1 MKKKFIPLLLAVA
14 LCLGLLTIG
23 AAAEGPYTADDYDH
37 VYVNGQLYKDFSQD
51 LTVTIGEGTVTLDVD
66 TATLTVEN
74 VTLEENIEVLFG
86 DSIYVVSTDKTLTV
100 VLKGSNSITTQY
112 CGIYTDA
119 NMVVN
124 ADAGA
129 SLEVNSTGDGS
140 NYFNGIYCKGDLT
153 IDGGAYEVSSDY
165 PAFASDADLTI
176 QGGAKVVNATVS
188 NDAAVIYA
196 GNSVTITGEG
206 TSVHFENESNGVFGE
221 KSVTI
226 SNGAALSGTS
236 NVNAVYSSGVVTI
249 DNASFDAYGKSTA
262 IWGNSGVVISGSK
275 INAPSED
282 NAIYSEGNVS
292 IASSTFST
300 TTDSTSIFSKGD
312 INITDSVLNINSGAN
327 PINAWGTLSISG
339 SGTVVT
345 ANGAYPVAG
354 GEIEISGGSVAV
366 NTTNGTAISGS
377 NGVTI
382 SGGSSVSA
390 STTANMSAI
399 YVESGNIEFEG
410 ADTKVSASSAQDSA
424 IFTRNGSI
432 TLNAGEIAA
441 KSAKGFAPFVARDSD
456 GDGTGTSASSIII
469 GENFVDGGNIV
480 ATTVWKEASDGTY
493 YADTM
498 LVPAD
503 TQLTEDGLLPENYVP
518 EESEI
523 VVETAA
529 DYSAVD
535 AAVAKAQ
542 SLYRGD
548 YVNFDAVERALAAVE
563 YGLGASHQAEVDAM
577 AKAITDAI
585 AELQKIPVLNAE
597 TYAVNITA
605 SEHGKV
611 SANLSNASAGSVI
624 TLTATPDEGY
634 ELLSISVRTADGKP
648 VALDGMKF
656 TMPESS
662 VTVTAVFG
670 QGGLPF
676 VDVSANA
683 WYYETVKA
691 AYDAGLM
698 NGVTDTEFAPN
709 APLTRA
715 MIWTI
720 LARASGV
727 ETEGGATW
735 YAKAQEWAVTKGV
748 SDGEDPMGNVTREQL
763 VTMLW
768 RLNGSEVM
776 TGYIGN
782 YIDTGDISEWA
793 NQAMLWAVQNGII
806 EGDENMALAP
816 KADTT
821 RAQAATFFV
830 RYLTVA

>member
-1 MKKKFIPLLLAVA
+1 MKRRFIPLLLAAA

-23 AAAEGPYTADDYDH
+23 AAAEGPYTADDYRF
-37 VYVNGQLYKDFSQD
+37 VNVNGMSILNDPD
-51 LTVTIGEGTVTLDVD
+51 HTVACGDGTATFEAE
-66 TATLTVEN
+66 TATLTLEN
-74 VTLEENIEVLFG
+74 ATLDSFTEVGFSDVTSE
-86 DSIYVVSTDKTLTV
+86 KTLTV
-100 VLKGSNSITTQY
+100 VLKGENSITTQY
-112 CGIYTDA
+112 NGIYTNG
-119 NMVVN
+119 NMVVK

-129 SLEVNSTGDGS
+129 SLKVEATGEVNGFYAV
-140 NYFNGIYCKGDLT
+140 NDLT
-153 IDGGAYEVSSDY
+153 IDGGTYDVSSGY
-165 PAFASDADLTI
+165 PAFYSGNDLTI
-176 QGGAKVVNATVS
+176 QGGAKVVSATVS

-196 GNSVTITGEG
+196 GNAITITGEG

-221 KSVTI
+221 ESVTI

-236 NVNAVYSSGVVTI
+236 NVNAVYSSGIVTI
-249 DNASFDAYGKSTA
+249 DNASFDTYGKSTA

-275 INAPSED
+275 INAPSDD
-282 NAIYSEGNVS
+282 NAIYSTGNVS
-292 IASSTFST
+292 IANSTFST
-300 TTDSTSIFSKGD
+300 TTDSTSVFSKGN

-327 PINAWGTLSISG
+327 PINALGTLSISG

-366 NTTNGTAISGS
+366 NTTGGTAISGD

-382 SGGSSVSA
+382 SGGSVNA
-390 STTANMSAI
+390 STTAKMSAI
-399 YVESGNIEFEG
+399 YSANGDIEFEG

-424 IFTRNGSI
+424 IFTRDGSI
-432 TLNAGEIAA
+432 TLDAGVIEA
-441 KSAKGFAPFVARDSD
+441 KSAKGFAPVVARDSD
-456 GDGTGTSASSIII
+456 EDGTSASASSIII
-469 GENFVDGGNIV
+469 GENFATGGNIV
-480 ATTVWKEASDGTY
+480 ATTVWKVDDNGNY

-503 TQLTEDGLLPENYVP
+503 TQLNEDERLPEEYVP

-523 VVETAA
+523 VVEKLA

-542 SLYRGD
+542 SLFKGD
-548 YVNFDAVERALAAVE
+548 YVNFDIVERALAAVE

-597 TYAVNITA
+597 TYAVNIAA

-634 ELLSISVRTADGKP
+634 ELLSISVRDADGKP

-676 VDVSANA
+676 VDVSVNA
-683 WYYETVKA
+683 WYYESVKA
-691 AYDAGLM
+691 AYEAGLM

-709 APLTRA
+709 ATLTRA

-727 ETEGGATW
+727 DTEGGATW

-793 NQAMLWAVQNGII
+793 NNAMLWAVQNGII

>member
-23 AAAEGPYTADDYDH
+23 AAAEGPYTAADYS
-37 VYVNGQLYKDFSQD
+37 YVNVNGTSYSDFSQN
-51 LTVTIGEGTVTLDVD
+51 LTIEIGEGTVTLDVD
-66 TATLTVEN
+66 TATLTLEN
-74 VTLEENIEVLFG
+74 ATLGSDGITASFASPDAE
-86 DSIYVVSTDKTLTV
+86 KTLTV
-100 VLKGSNSITTQY
+100 VLKGENSITTQY
-112 CGIYTDA
+112 NGIYTNG
-119 NMVVN
+119 NMVVK
-124 ADAGA
+124 ADDDA
-129 SLEVNSTGDGS
+129 SLDVISTGDG
-140 NYFNGIYCKGDLT
+140 NYYFNGFYAENDLT
-153 IDGGAYEVSSDY
+153 IDGGTYDVSSGY

-176 QGGAKVVNATVS
+176 QGGAKVVATATNGS
-188 NDAAVIYA
+188 AIYA
-196 GNSVTITGEG
+196 ANTVIITGEG
-206 TSVHFENESNGVFGE
+206 TSVNTDAYYCAVMGDGG
-221 KSVTI
+221 VTI
-226 SNGAALSGTS
+226 SGGAVLVGHSENDHPVYTRGALLLDGADVTLTS
-236 NVNAVYSSGVVTI
+236 DYGSATALFADSEEPFNINTSKVTVT
-249 DNASFDAYGKSTA
+249 TA
-262 IWGNSGVVISGSK
+262 
-275 INAPSED
+275 
-282 NAIYSEGNVS
+282 
-292 IASSTFST
+292 
-300 TTDSTSIFSKGD
+300 STSIFSQGN

-345 ANGAYPVAG
+345 ADGANPVTG
-354 GEIEISGGSVAV
+354 DVIEISGGSVAV
-366 NTTNGTAISGS
+366 NTTGGTAIFGD

-390 STTANMSAI
+390 STTAAMAAI
-399 YVESGNIEFEG
+399 YSENGNIEFEG

-424 IFTRNGSI
+424 VFTRNGSI

-503 TQLTEDGLLPENYVP
+503 TQLTEDGLLPEDYVP

-523 VVETAA
+523 VVEKLA

-542 SLYRGD
+542 SLFKGD
-548 YVNFDAVERALAAVE
+548 YVNFDIVERALAAVE

-597 TYAVNITA
+597 TYAVNIAA

-634 ELLSISVRTADGKP
+634 ELLSISVRDADGKP

-676 VDVSANA
+676 VDVSVNA

-691 AYDAGLM
+691 AYEAGLM

-735 YAKAQEWAVTKGV
+735 YAKAQEWVVANGV

>member
-1 MKKKFIPLLLAVA
+1 MKRRFIPLLLAAA

-23 AAAEGPYTADDYDH
+23 AAAEGPYTADDYSY
-37 VYVNGQLYKDFSQD
+37 VYVNDTDLVTKQD
-51 LTVTIGEGTVTLDVD
+51 HTVACGEGTATLNVD
-66 TATLTVEN
+66 TATLTLEDA
-74 VTLEENIEVLFG
+74 TLEIGNINAYFE
-86 DSIYVVSTDKTLTV
+86 SQAEEKTLTV
-100 VLKGSNSITTQY
+100 VLKGENSITTQY
-112 CGIYTDA
+112 SGIYTNG

-124 ADAGA
+124 AEPGA
-129 SLEVNSTGDGS
+129 SIKVNSTS
-140 NYFNGIYCKGDLT
+140 NNYNGFYAENDLT
-153 IDGGAYEVSSDY
+153 IDGGTYEVSSGY
-165 PAFASDADLTI
+165 PAFCSDADLTI
-176 QGGAKVVNATVS
+176 QGGAKVVNATATNGS
-188 NDAAVIYA
+188 AIYA
-196 GNSVTITGEG
+196 ANTVIITGEG
-206 TSVHFENESNGVFGE
+206 TSVNTDAYYCAVRGDGG
-221 KSVTI
+221 VTI
-226 SNGAALSGTS
+226 SGGAVLVGHSENDHPVYTRGALLLDGADVTLTS
-236 NVNAVYSSGVVTI
+236 DYGSATALFADSKEPFNINNSKVTVT
-249 DNASFDAYGKSTA
+249 TA
-262 IWGNSGVVISGSK
+262 
-275 INAPSED
+275 
-282 NAIYSEGNVS
+282 
-292 IASSTFST
+292 
-300 TTDSTSIFSKGD
+300 STSIFSQGN

-327 PINAWGTLSISG
+327 PINALGALSISG

-345 ANGAYPVAG
+345 AKGAYPVAG
-354 GEIEISGGSVAV
+354 GVIEISGGSVTV
-366 NTTNGTAISGS
+366 NTTGGTAISGD

-390 STTANMSAI
+390 STTAAMAAI
-399 YVESGNIEFEG
+399 YSENGNIEFEG

-424 IFTRNGSI
+424 IFTRDGSI
-432 TLNAGEIAA
+432 TLDAGVIEA
-441 KSAKGFAPFVARDSD
+441 KSAEGFAPVVARDSD
-456 GDGTGTSASSIII
+456 EEEGTGESTSSIII
-469 GENFVDGGNIV
+469 GENFATGGNIV
-480 ATTVWKEASDGTY
+480 ATTVWKVDDNGNY

-503 TQLTEDGLLPENYVP
+503 TQLNEDGLLPEDYVP

-523 VVETAA
+523 VVEKLA

-542 SLYRGD
+542 SLFKGD
-548 YVNFDAVERALAAVE
+548 YVNFDIVERALAAVE

-585 AELQKIPVLNAE
+585 AELQRIPDLSAD

-662 VTVTAVFG
+662 VMVTAVFG
-670 QGGLPF
+670 QGALPF
-676 VDVSANA
+676 VDVSVNA

-691 AYDAGLM
+691 AYEAGLM

-709 APLTRA
+709 ATLTRA

-720 LARASGV
+720 IARASGV
-727 ETEGGATW
+727 DTEGGATW

-793 NQAMLWAVQNGII
+793 NNAMLWAVQNGII

>member
-1 MKKKFIPLLLAVA
+1 MKRRFIPLLLAAA

-23 AAAEGPYTADDYDH
+23 AAAEGPYTADDYRF
-37 VYVNGQLYKDFSQD
+37 VNVNGTNILNDPDY
-51 LTVTIGEGTVTLDVD
+51 TVTCGEGKATFDVE
-66 TATLTVEN
+66 TATLTIEN
-74 VTLEENIEVLFG
+74 ATLEGSIEIRFE
-86 DSIYVVSTDKTLTV
+86 DAAETSTATV
-100 VLKGSNSITTQY
+100 ILKGQNSMTTRSS
-112 CGIYTDA
+112 GIYTNG
-119 NMVVN
+119 NMVVK

-129 SLEVNSTGDGS
+129 SLKIEATGEVN
-140 NYFNGIYCKGDLT
+140 GINAWCNLT
-153 IDGGAYEVSSDY
+153 IDGGTYDVSSGY
-165 PAFASDADLTI
+165 PAFYSGNDLTI
-176 QGGAKVVNATVS
+176 QGGANVVKATAT
-188 NDAAVIYA
+188 NDSAIYA
-196 GNSVTITGEG
+196 ANKITITGEG
-206 TSVHFENESNGVFGE
+206 TSVNADAYYCAVFG
-221 KSVTI
+221 KTGGVTI
-226 SNGAALSGTS
+226 SGGAVLVGHSENDHPVYTRGALLLDG
-236 NVNAVYSSGVVTI
+236 AVVTLTS
-249 DNASFDAYGKSTA
+249 DYGSATA
-262 IWGNSGVVISGSK
+262 LFADSEEPFNINNSKVTV
-275 INAPSED
+275 
-282 NAIYSEGNVS
+282 
-292 IASSTFST
+292 T
-300 TTDSTSIFSKGD
+300 TASTSIFSQGN

-345 ANGAYPVAG
+345 ADGANPVAG

-390 STTANMSAI
+390 STTAAMAAI
-399 YVESGNIEFEG
+399 YSENGNIEFEG

-424 IFTRNGSI
+424 VFTRNGSI

-503 TQLTEDGLLPENYVP
+503 THLTEDGLLPEDYVP

-523 VVETAA
+523 VVEKLA

-585 AELQKIPVLNAE
+585 AGLQKIPVLNAE
-597 TYAVNITA
+597 TYAVNIAA

-676 VDVSANA
+676 VDVSVNA
-683 WYYETVKA
+683 WYYESVKA
-691 AYDAGLM
+691 AYEAGLM

-709 APLTRA
+709 ATLTRA

-782 YIDTGDISEWA
+782 YIDTGDISVWA

>member
-1 MKKKFIPLLLAVA
+1 MKRRFIPLLLAAA

-23 AAAEGPYTADDYDH
+23 AAAEGPYTADDYRF
-37 VYVNGQLYKDFSQD
+37 VNVNGTNILNDPDY
-51 LTVTIGEGTVTLDVD
+51 TVTCGEGKATFDVE
-66 TATLTVEN
+66 TATLTIEN
-74 VTLEENIEVLFG
+74 ATLEGSIEIRFE
-86 DSIYVVSTDKTLTV
+86 DAAETSTATV
-100 VLKGSNSITTQY
+100 ILKGQNSMTTRSS
-112 CGIYTDA
+112 GIYTNG
-119 NMVVN
+119 NMVVK

-129 SLEVNSTGDGS
+129 SLKIEATGEVN
-140 NYFNGIYCKGDLT
+140 GINAWCNLT
-153 IDGGAYEVSSDY
+153 IDGGTYDVSSGY
-165 PAFASDADLTI
+165 PAFYSGNDLTI
-176 QGGAKVVNATVS
+176 QGGANVVKATAT
-188 NDAAVIYA
+188 NDSAIYA
-196 GNSVTITGEG
+196 ANKITITGEG
-206 TSVHFENESNGVFGE
+206 TSVNADAYYCAVFG
-221 KSVTI
+221 KTGGVTI
-226 SNGAALSGTS
+226 SNGAALVGHSENDHPVYTNGTLLLNGADVTLTS
-236 NVNAVYSSGVVTI
+236 DYAKATALFANSEAPFNIINSKVNV
-249 DNASFDAYGKSTA
+249 
-262 IWGNSGVVISGSK
+262 
-275 INAPSED
+275 
-282 NAIYSEGNVS
+282 
-292 IASSTFST
+292 

-312 INITDSVLNINSGAN
+312 ISITNSVLDINSGAN
-327 PINAWGTLSISG
+327 PINALGKLSISG
-339 SGTVVT
+339 DSTVVT
-345 ANGAYPVAG
+345 ASGAYPVAG
-354 GEIEISGGSVAV
+354 GVIEISGGSVTV
-366 NTTNGTAISGS
+366 NTTGGTAISGS

-390 STTANMSAI
+390 STTAAMSAI
-399 YVESGNIEFEG
+399 YSANGDIEFEG
-410 ADTKVSASSAQDSA
+410 ADTKVSASSALDSA

-432 TLNAGEIAA
+432 TLNAGEIEA
-441 KSAKGFAPFVARDSD
+441 KSAEGFAPVVARDSD
-456 GDGTGTSASSIII
+456 EDEDTGESTSSIKI
-469 GENFVDGGNIV
+469 GENFATGGNIV
-480 ATTVWKEASDGTY
+480 ATTVWKMDDNGNY

-503 TQLTEDGLLPENYVP
+503 TQLTEDGLLPEDYVP

-523 VVETAA
+523 VVEKLA

-542 SLYRGD
+542 SLFKGD
-548 YVNFDAVERALAAVE
+548 YVNFDIVERALAAVE

-662 VTVTAVFG
+662 VMVTAVFG
-670 QGGLPF
+670 QGALPF
-676 VDVSANA
+676 VDVSVNA

-691 AYDAGLM
+691 AYEAGLM

-709 APLTRA
+709 ATLTRA

-720 LARASGV
+720 IARASGV
-727 ETEGGATW
+727 DTEGGATW
-735 YAKAQEWAVTKGV
+735 YAKAQEWVVANGV

>member
-1 MKKKFIPLLLAVA
+1 MKRRFIPLLLAAA

-23 AAAEGPYTADDYDH
+23 AAAEGPYTADDYRF
-37 VYVNGQLYKDFSQD
+37 VNVNGTNILNDPDY
-51 LTVTIGEGTVTLDVD
+51 TVTCGEGKATFDVE
-66 TATLTVEN
+66 TATLTIEN
-74 VTLEENIEVLFG
+74 ATLEGSIEIRFE
-86 DSIYVVSTDKTLTV
+86 DAAETSTATV
-100 VLKGSNSITTQY
+100 ILKGQNSMTTRSS
-112 CGIYTDA
+112 GIYTNG
-119 NMVVN
+119 NMVVK

-129 SLEVNSTGDGS
+129 SLKIEATGEVN
-140 NYFNGIYCKGDLT
+140 GINAWCNLT
-153 IDGGAYEVSSDY
+153 IDGGTYDVSSGY
-165 PAFASDADLTI
+165 PAFYSGNDLTI
-176 QGGAKVVNATVS
+176 QGGANVVKATAT
-188 NDAAVIYA
+188 NDSAIYA
-196 GNSVTITGEG
+196 ANKITITGEG
-206 TSVHFENESNGVFGE
+206 TSVNADAYYCAVFG
-221 KSVTI
+221 KTGGVTI
-226 SNGAALSGTS
+226 SGGAVLVGHSENDHPVYTRGALLLDGADVTLTS
-236 NVNAVYSSGVVTI
+236 DYGSATALFADSEEPFNINNSKVTVT
-249 DNASFDAYGKSTA
+249 TA
-262 IWGNSGVVISGSK
+262 
-275 INAPSED
+275 
-282 NAIYSEGNVS
+282 
-292 IASSTFST
+292 
-300 TTDSTSIFSKGD
+300 STSIFSQGN

-327 PINAWGTLSISG
+327 PINARGTLSISG

-345 ANGAYPVAG
+345 AKGAYPVAG
-354 GEIEISGGSVAV
+354 GEIEISGGSVTV
-366 NTTNGTAISGS
+366 NTTNGTAISGD

-382 SGGSSVSA
+382 SGGSVNA
-390 STTANMSAI
+390 STTAKMSAI
-399 YVESGNIEFEG
+399 YSANGDIEFEG
-410 ADTKVSASSAQDSA
+410 ADTKVSASSEQDSA

-432 TLNAGEIAA
+432 TLDAGVIEA
-441 KSAKGFAPFVARDSD
+441 KSAEGFAPVVARDSD
-456 GDGTGTSASSIII
+456 EEEGTGESTSSIII
-469 GENFVDGGNIV
+469 GENFATGGNIV
-480 ATTVWKEASDGTY
+480 ATTVWKVDDNGNY

-503 TQLTEDGLLPENYVP
+503 TQLNEDGLLPEDYVP

-523 VVETAA
+523 VVEKLA

-542 SLYRGD
+542 SLFKGD
-548 YVNFDAVERALAAVE
+548 YVNFDIVERALAAVE

-585 AELQKIPVLNAE
+585 AELQRIPDLSAD
-597 TYAVNITA
+597 TYAISIAA

-611 SANLSNASAGSVI
+611 SANLSNASAGAVI

-634 ELLSISVRTADGKP
+634 ELLSISVRDADGKP

-662 VTVTAVFG
+662 VMVTAVFG
-670 QGGLPF
+670 QGALPF
-676 VDVSANA
+676 VDVSVNA

-691 AYDAGLM
+691 AYEAGLM

-709 APLTRA
+709 ATLTRA

-735 YAKAQEWAVTKGV
+735 YAKAREWAVTKGV

>member
-1 MKKKFIPLLLAVA
+1 MKRRFIPLLLAAA

-23 AAAEGPYTADDYDH
+23 AAAEGPYTADDYSY
-37 VYVNGQLYKDFSQD
+37 VYVNDTDLVTKQD
-51 LTVTIGEGTVTLDVD
+51 HTVACGEGTATLNVD
-66 TATLTVEN
+66 TATLTLEDA
-74 VTLEENIEVLFG
+74 TLEIGNINAYFE
-86 DSIYVVSTDKTLTV
+86 SQAEEKTLTV
-100 VLKGSNSITTQY
+100 VLKGENSITTQY
-112 CGIYTDA
+112 SGIYTNG

-124 ADAGA
+124 AEPGA
-129 SLEVNSTGDGS
+129 SIKVNSTS
-140 NYFNGIYCKGDLT
+140 NNYNGFYAENDLT
-153 IDGGAYEVSSDY
+153 IDGGTYEVSSGY
-165 PAFASDADLTI
+165 PAFCSDADLTI

-188 NDAAVIYA
+188 NGSAIYA
-196 GNSVTITGEG
+196 GNVVTITGDG
-206 TSVHFENESNGVFGE
+206 TSVNANAYYCAVMGDGG
-221 KSVTI
+221 VTI
-226 SNGAALSGTS
+226 SGGAVLVGHSENDHPVYTRGALLLDGADVTLTS
-236 NVNAVYSSGVVTI
+236 DYGSATALFADSEEPFNINNSKVTVT
-249 DNASFDAYGKSTA
+249 TA
-262 IWGNSGVVISGSK
+262 
-275 INAPSED
+275 
-282 NAIYSEGNVS
+282 
-292 IASSTFST
+292 
-300 TTDSTSIFSKGD
+300 STSIFSQGN

-390 STTANMSAI
+390 STTAAMAAI
-399 YVESGNIEFEG
+399 YSENGDIEFEG
-410 ADTKVSASSAQDSA
+410 ADTKVSASSEQDSA

-432 TLNAGEIAA
+432 TLDAGVIEA
-441 KSAKGFAPFVARDSD
+441 KSAEGFAPVVARDSD
-456 GDGTGTSASSIII
+456 EEEGTGESTSSIII
-469 GENFVDGGNIV
+469 GENFATGGNIV
-480 ATTVWKEASDGTY
+480 ATTVWKVDDNGNY

-503 TQLTEDGLLPENYVP
+503 TQLTEDGLLPEDYVP

-523 VVETAA
+523 VVEKLA

-542 SLYRGD
+542 SLFKGD
-548 YVNFDAVERALAAVE
+548 YVNFDIVERALAAVE

-597 TYAVNITA
+597 TYAVNIAA
-605 SEHGKV
+605 SDHGKV

-634 ELLSISVRTADGKP
+634 ELLSISVRDADGKP

-670 QGGLPF
+670 QGALPF
-676 VDVSANA
+676 VDVSVNA

-720 LARASGV
+720 IARASGV

-735 YAKAQEWAVTKGV
+735 YAKAQEWVVANGV

-793 NQAMLWAVQNGII
+793 NNAMLWAVQNGII

>member
-1 MKKKFIPLLLAVA
+1 MKRRFIPLLLAAA

-23 AAAEGPYTADDYDH
+23 AAAEGPYTADDYRF
-37 VYVNGQLYKDFSQD
+37 VNVNGTNILNDPDY
-51 LTVTIGEGTVTLDVD
+51 TVTCGEGKATFDVE
-66 TATLTVEN
+66 TATLTIEN
-74 VTLEENIEVLFG
+74 ATLEGSIEIRFE
-86 DSIYVVSTDKTLTV
+86 DAAETSTATV
-100 VLKGSNSITTQY
+100 ILKGQNSMTTRSS
-112 CGIYTDA
+112 GIYTNG
-119 NMVVN
+119 NMVVK

-129 SLEVNSTGDGS
+129 SLKIEATGEVN
-140 NYFNGIYCKGDLT
+140 GINAWCNLT
-153 IDGGAYEVSSDY
+153 IDGGTYDVSSGY
-165 PAFASDADLTI
+165 PAFYSGNDLTI
-176 QGGAKVVNATVS
+176 QGGANVVKATAT
-188 NDAAVIYA
+188 NDSAIYA
-196 GNSVTITGEG
+196 ANKITITGEG
-206 TSVHFENESNGVFGE
+206 TSVNTDAYYCAVRGDGG
-221 KSVTI
+221 VTI
-226 SNGAALSGTS
+226 SGGAVLVGHSENDHPVYTRGALLLDGADVTLTS
-236 NVNAVYSSGVVTI
+236 DYGSATALFADSKEPFNINNSKVTVT
-249 DNASFDAYGKSTA
+249 TA
-262 IWGNSGVVISGSK
+262 
-275 INAPSED
+275 
-282 NAIYSEGNVS
+282 
-292 IASSTFST
+292 
-300 TTDSTSIFSKGD
+300 STSIFSQGN

-327 PINAWGTLSISG
+327 PINALGALSISG

-345 ANGAYPVAG
+345 AKGAYPVAG
-354 GEIEISGGSVAV
+354 GVIEISGGSVTV
-366 NTTNGTAISGS
+366 NTTGGTAISGD

-390 STTANMSAI
+390 STTAAMAAI
-399 YVESGNIEFEG
+399 YSENGNIEFEG

-424 IFTRNGSI
+424 IFTRDGSI
-432 TLNAGEIAA
+432 TLDAGVIEA
-441 KSAKGFAPFVARDSD
+441 KSAKGFAPVVARDSD
-456 GDGTGTSASSIII
+456 EDGTSASASSIII
-469 GENFVDGGNIV
+469 GENFATGGNIV
-480 ATTVWKEASDGTY
+480 ATTVWKVDDNGNY

-503 TQLTEDGLLPENYVP
+503 TQLNEDGLLPEDYVP

-523 VVETAA
+523 VVEKLA

-597 TYAVNITA
+597 TYAVNIAA

-634 ELLSISVRTADGKP
+634 ELLSISVRDADGKP

-676 VDVSANA
+676 VDVSVNA

-720 LARASGV
+720 IARASGV

-735 YAKAQEWAVTKGV
+735 YAKAQEWVVANGV
-748 SDGEDPMGNVTREQL
+748 SDGEDPMGDVTREQL

>member
-1 MKKKFIPLLLAVA
+1 MKRRFIPLLLAAA

-23 AAAEGPYTADDYDH
+23 AAAEGPYTADDYRF
-37 VYVNGQLYKDFSQD
+37 VNVNGMSILNDPD
-51 LTVTIGEGTVTLDVD
+51 HTVACGDGTATFEAE
-66 TATLTVEN
+66 TATLTLEN
-74 VTLEENIEVLFG
+74 ATLDSFTEVGFSDVTSE
-86 DSIYVVSTDKTLTV
+86 KTLTV
-100 VLKGSNSITTQY
+100 VLKGENSITTQY
-112 CGIYTDA
+112 NGIYTNG
-119 NMVVN
+119 NMVVK

-129 SLEVNSTGDGS
+129 SLKVEATGEVNGFYAV
-140 NYFNGIYCKGDLT
+140 NDLT
-153 IDGGAYEVSSDY
+153 IDGGTYDISSGY
-165 PAFASDADLTI
+165 PAFCSGNDLTI
-176 QGGAKVVNATVS
+176 QGGAKVVSATVS

-196 GNSVTITGEG
+196 GNAITITGEG

-221 KSVTI
+221 ESVTI

-236 NVNAVYSSGVVTI
+236 NVNAVYSSGIVTI
-249 DNASFDAYGKSTA
+249 DNASFDTYGKSTA

-275 INAPSED
+275 INAPSDD
-282 NAIYSEGNVS
+282 NAIYSTGNVS
-292 IASSTFST
+292 IANSTFST
-300 TTDSTSIFSKGD
+300 TTDSTSVFSKGN

-327 PINAWGTLSISG
+327 PINALGTLSISG

-366 NTTNGTAISGS
+366 NTTGGTAISGD

-382 SGGSSVSA
+382 SGGSVNA
-390 STTANMSAI
+390 STTAKMSAI
-399 YVESGNIEFEG
+399 YSANGDIEFEG

-424 IFTRNGSI
+424 IFTRDGSI
-432 TLNAGEIAA
+432 TLDAGVIEA
-441 KSAKGFAPFVARDSD
+441 KSAKGFAPVVARDSD
-456 GDGTGTSASSIII
+456 EDGTSASASSIII
-469 GENFVDGGNIV
+469 GENFATGGNIV
-480 ATTVWKEASDGTY
+480 ATTVWKVDDNGNY

-503 TQLTEDGLLPENYVP
+503 TQLNEDERLPEEYVP

-523 VVETAA
+523 VVEKLA

-542 SLYRGD
+542 SLFKGD
-548 YVNFDAVERALAAVE
+548 YVNFDIVERALAAVE

-597 TYAVNITA
+597 TYAVNIAA

-634 ELLSISVRTADGKP
+634 ELLSISVRDADGKP

-676 VDVSANA
+676 VDVSVNA
-683 WYYETVKA
+683 WYYESVKA
-691 AYDAGLM
+691 AYEAGLM

-793 NQAMLWAVQNGII
+793 NNAMLWAVQNGII

>member
-1 MKKKFIPLLLAVA
+1 MKRRFIPLLLAAA

-23 AAAEGPYTADDYDH
+23 AAAEGPYTADDYRF
-37 VYVNGQLYKDFSQD
+37 VNVNGTNILNDPDY
-51 LTVTIGEGTVTLDVD
+51 TVTCGEGKATFDVE
-66 TATLTVEN
+66 TATLTIEN
-74 VTLEENIEVLFG
+74 ATLEGSIEIRFE
-86 DSIYVVSTDKTLTV
+86 DAAETSTATV
-100 VLKGSNSITTQY
+100 ILKGQNSMTTRSS
-112 CGIYTDA
+112 GIYTNG
-119 NMVVN
+119 NMVVK

-129 SLEVNSTGDGS
+129 SLKIEATGEVN
-140 NYFNGIYCKGDLT
+140 GINAWCNLT
-153 IDGGAYEVSSDY
+153 IDGGTYDVSSGY
-165 PAFASDADLTI
+165 PAFYSGNDLTI
-176 QGGAKVVNATVS
+176 QGGANVVKATAT
-188 NDAAVIYA
+188 NDSAIYA
-196 GNSVTITGEG
+196 ANKITITGEG
-206 TSVHFENESNGVFGE
+206 TSVNADAYYCAVFG
-221 KSVTI
+221 KTGGVTI
-226 SNGAALSGTS
+226 SNGAALVGHSENDHPVYTNGTLLLNGADVTLTS
-236 NVNAVYSSGVVTI
+236 DYAKATALFANSEAPFNIINSKVNV
-249 DNASFDAYGKSTA
+249 
-262 IWGNSGVVISGSK
+262 
-275 INAPSED
+275 
-282 NAIYSEGNVS
+282 
-292 IASSTFST
+292 

-312 INITDSVLNINSGAN
+312 ISITNSVLDINSGAN
-327 PINAWGTLSISG
+327 PINALGKLSISG
-339 SGTVVT
+339 DSTVVT
-345 ANGAYPVAG
+345 ASGAYPVAG
-354 GEIEISGGSVAV
+354 GVIEISGGSVIV
-366 NTTNGTAISGS
+366 NTTGGTAISGS

-390 STTANMSAI
+390 STTAAMSAI
-399 YVESGNIEFEG
+399 YSANGDIEFEG
-410 ADTKVSASSAQDSA
+410 ADTKVSASSALDSA

-432 TLNAGEIAA
+432 TLNAGEIEA
-441 KSAKGFAPFVARDSD
+441 KSAEGFAPVVARDSD
-456 GDGTGTSASSIII
+456 EDEDTGESTSSIKI
-469 GENFVDGGNIV
+469 GENFATGGNIV
-480 ATTVWKEASDGTY
+480 ATTVWKMDDNGNY

-503 TQLTEDGLLPENYVP
+503 TQLNEAGLLPEDYVP

-523 VVETAA
+523 VVEKLA

-577 AKAITDAI
+577 AKAINDAI
-585 AELQKIPVLNAE
+585 AGLQRIPDLSAD
-597 TYAVNITA
+597 TYAVNIAA

-634 ELLSISVRTADGKP
+634 ELLSISVRDADGKP

-691 AYDAGLM
+691 AYEAGLM

-727 ETEGGATW
+727 DTEGGATW

>member
-1 MKKKFIPLLLAVA
+1 MKRRFIPLLLAAA

-23 AAAEGPYTADDYDH
+23 AAAEGPYTAADYS
-37 VYVNGQLYKDFSQD
+37 YVNVNGTSYSDFSQN
-51 LTVTIGEGTVTLDVD
+51 LTIEIGEGTVTLDVD
-66 TATLTVEN
+66 TATLTLEN
-74 VTLEENIEVLFG
+74 ATLGSDGITASFASPDAE
-86 DSIYVVSTDKTLTV
+86 KTLTV
-100 VLKGSNSITTQY
+100 VLKGENSITTQY
-112 CGIYTDA
+112 NGIYTNG
-119 NMVVN
+119 NMVVK
-124 ADAGA
+124 ADDDA
-129 SLEVNSTGDGS
+129 SLDVISTGDG
-140 NYFNGIYCKGDLT
+140 NYYFNGFYAENDLT
-153 IDGGAYEVSSDY
+153 IDGGTYDVSSGY

-176 QGGAKVVNATVS
+176 QGGAKVVNATATNGS
-188 NDAAVIYA
+188 AIYA
-196 GNSVTITGEG
+196 ANTVIITGEG
-206 TSVHFENESNGVFGE
+206 TSVNTDAYYCAVMGDGG
-221 KSVTI
+221 VTI
-226 SNGAALSGTS
+226 SGGAVLVGHSENDHPVYTRGALLLDGADVTLTS
-236 NVNAVYSSGVVTI
+236 DYGSATALFADSEEPFNINNSKVTVT
-249 DNASFDAYGKSTA
+249 TA
-262 IWGNSGVVISGSK
+262 
-275 INAPSED
+275 
-282 NAIYSEGNVS
+282 
-292 IASSTFST
+292 
-300 TTDSTSIFSKGD
+300 STSIFSQGN

-345 ANGAYPVAG
+345 ADGANPVTG
-354 GEIEISGGSVAV
+354 DVIEISGGSVAV
-366 NTTNGTAISGS
+366 NTTGGTAIFGD

-390 STTANMSAI
+390 STTAAMAAI
-399 YVESGNIEFEG
+399 YSENGNIEFEG

-424 IFTRNGSI
+424 VFTRNGSI

-503 TQLTEDGLLPENYVP
+503 TQLTEDGLLPEDYVP

-523 VVETAA
+523 VVEKLA

-542 SLYRGD
+542 SLFKGD
-548 YVNFDAVERALAAVE
+548 YVNFDIVERALAAVE

-585 AELQKIPVLNAE
+585 AELQKIPVLNAK
-597 TYAVNITA
+597 TYAVNIAA

-634 ELLSISVRTADGKP
+634 ELLSISVRDADGKP

-676 VDVSANA
+676 VDVSVNA
-683 WYYETVKA
+683 WYYESVKA
-691 AYDAGLM
+691 AYEAGLM

-727 ETEGGATW
+727 DTEGGATW

>member
-1 MKKKFIPLLLAVA
+1 MKRRFIPLLLAAA

-23 AAAEGPYTADDYDH
+23 AAAEGPYTADDYSY
-37 VYVNGQLYKDFSQD
+37 VYVNDTDLVTKQD
-51 LTVTIGEGTVTLDVD
+51 HTVACGEGTATLNVD
-66 TATLTVEN
+66 TATLTLEDA
-74 VTLEENIEVLFG
+74 TLEIGNINAYFE
-86 DSIYVVSTDKTLTV
+86 SQAEEKTLTV
-100 VLKGSNSITTQY
+100 VLKGENSITTQY
-112 CGIYTDA
+112 SGIYTNG

-124 ADAGA
+124 AEPGA
-129 SLEVNSTGDGS
+129 SIKVNSTS
-140 NYFNGIYCKGDLT
+140 NNYNGFYAENDLT
-153 IDGGAYEVSSDY
+153 IDGGTYEVSSGY
-165 PAFASDADLTI
+165 PAFCSDADLTI

-188 NDAAVIYA
+188 NGSAIYA
-196 GNSVTITGEG
+196 GNVVTITGDG
-206 TSVHFENESNGVFGE
+206 TSVNANAYYCAVMGDGG
-221 KSVTI
+221 VTI
-226 SNGAALSGTS
+226 SGGAVLVGHTSKDHPVYTRGALLLDGADVTLTS
-236 NVNAVYSSGVVTI
+236 DYGSATALFADSEEPFNINNSKVTVT
-249 DNASFDAYGKSTA
+249 TA
-262 IWGNSGVVISGSK
+262 
-275 INAPSED
+275 
-282 NAIYSEGNVS
+282 
-292 IASSTFST
+292 
-300 TTDSTSIFSKGD
+300 STSIFSQGN

-327 PINAWGTLSISG
+327 PINALGTLSISG

-345 ANGAYPVAG
+345 AKGAYPVAG
-354 GEIEISGGSVAV
+354 GVIEISGGSVTV
-366 NTTNGTAISGS
+366 NTTGGTAISGD

-390 STTANMSAI
+390 STTAAMAAI
-399 YVESGNIEFEG
+399 YSENGNIEFEG

-424 IFTRNGSI
+424 IFTRDGSI
-432 TLNAGEIAA
+432 TLDAGVIEA
-441 KSAKGFAPFVARDSD
+441 KSAKGFAPVVARDSD
-456 GDGTGTSASSIII
+456 EDGTSASASSIII
-469 GENFVDGGNIV
+469 GENFATGGNIV
-480 ATTVWKEASDGTY
+480 ATTVWKVDDNGNY

-503 TQLTEDGLLPENYVP
+503 TQLNEDERLPEEYVP

-523 VVETAA
+523 VVEKLA

-542 SLYRGD
+542 SLFKGD
-548 YVNFDAVERALAAVE
+548 YVNFDIVERALAAVE

-597 TYAVNITA
+597 TYAVNIAA

-634 ELLSISVRTADGKP
+634 ELLSISVRDADGKP

-662 VTVTAVFG
+662 VMVTAVFG
-670 QGGLPF
+670 QGALPF
-676 VDVSANA
+676 VDVSVNA
-683 WYYETVKA
+683 WYYESVKA
-691 AYDAGLM
+691 AYEAGLM

-709 APLTRA
+709 ATLTRA

-720 LARASGV
+720 IARASGV
-727 ETEGGATW
+727 DTEGGATW
-735 YAKAQEWAVTKGV
+735 YAKAQEWVVANGV

>member
-1 MKKKFIPLLLAVA
+1 MKRRFIPLLLAAA

-23 AAAEGPYTADDYDH
+23 AAAEGPYTADDYRF
-37 VYVNGQLYKDFSQD
+37 VNVNGTNILNDPDY
-51 LTVTIGEGTVTLDVD
+51 TVTCGEGKATFDVE
-66 TATLTVEN
+66 TATLTIEN
-74 VTLEENIEVLFG
+74 ATLEGSIEIRFE
-86 DSIYVVSTDKTLTV
+86 DAAETSTATV
-100 VLKGSNSITTQY
+100 ILKGQNSMTTRSS
-112 CGIYTDA
+112 GIYTNG
-119 NMVVN
+119 NMVVK

-129 SLEVNSTGDGS
+129 SLKIEATGEVN
-140 NYFNGIYCKGDLT
+140 GINAWCNLT
-153 IDGGAYEVSSDY
+153 IDGGTYDVSSGY
-165 PAFASDADLTI
+165 PAFYSGNDLTI
-176 QGGAKVVNATVS
+176 QGGANVVKATAT
-188 NDAAVIYA
+188 NDSAIYA
-196 GNSVTITGEG
+196 ANKITITGEG
-206 TSVHFENESNGVFGE
+206 TSVNADAYYCAVFG
-221 KSVTI
+221 KTGGVTI
-226 SNGAALSGTS
+226 SNGAALVGHSENDHPVYTNGTLLLNGADVTLTS
-236 NVNAVYSSGVVTI
+236 DYAKATALFANSEAPFNIINSKVNV
-249 DNASFDAYGKSTA
+249 
-262 IWGNSGVVISGSK
+262 
-275 INAPSED
+275 
-282 NAIYSEGNVS
+282 
-292 IASSTFST
+292 

-312 INITDSVLNINSGAN
+312 ISITNSVLDINSGAN
-327 PINAWGTLSISG
+327 PINALGKLSISG
-339 SGTVVT
+339 DSTVVT
-345 ANGAYPVAG
+345 ASGAYPVAG
-354 GEIEISGGSVAV
+354 GVIEISGGSVTV
-366 NTTNGTAISGS
+366 NTTGGTAISGS

-390 STTANMSAI
+390 STTAAMAAI
-399 YVESGNIEFEG
+399 YSENGNIEFEG

-424 IFTRNGSI
+424 VFTRNGSI

-441 KSAKGFAPFVARDSD
+441 KSAKGIAPFVARDSD
-456 GDGTGTSASSIII
+456 EDGTSASASSIII
-469 GENFVDGGNIV
+469 GENFATGGNIV

-503 TQLTEDGLLPENYVP
+503 TQLTEDGLLPEDYVP

-523 VVETAA
+523 VVEKLA

-542 SLYRGD
+542 SLFKGD
-548 YVNFDAVERALAAVE
+548 YVNFDIVERALAAVE

-662 VTVTAVFG
+662 VMVTAVFG
-670 QGGLPF
+670 QGALPF
-676 VDVSANA
+676 VDVSVNA
-683 WYYETVKA
+683 WYYESVKA
-691 AYDAGLM
+691 AYEAGLM

-709 APLTRA
+709 ATLTRA

-720 LARASGV
+720 IARASGV

-782 YIDTGDISEWA
+782 YIDTGDISVWA

>member
-1 MKKKFIPLLLAVA
+1 MKRRFIPLLLAAA

-23 AAAEGPYTADDYDH
+23 AAAEGPYTADDYRF
-37 VYVNGQLYKDFSQD
+37 VNVNGTNILNDPDY
-51 LTVTIGEGTVTLDVD
+51 TVTCGEGKATFDVE
-66 TATLTVEN
+66 TATLTIEN
-74 VTLEENIEVLFG
+74 ATLEGSIEIRFE
-86 DSIYVVSTDKTLTV
+86 DAAETSTATV
-100 VLKGSNSITTQY
+100 ILKGQNSMTTRSS
-112 CGIYTDA
+112 GIYTNG
-119 NMVVN
+119 NMVVK

-129 SLEVNSTGDGS
+129 SLKIEATGEVN
-140 NYFNGIYCKGDLT
+140 GINAWCNLT
-153 IDGGAYEVSSDY
+153 IDGGTYDVSSGY
-165 PAFASDADLTI
+165 PAFYSGNDLTI
-176 QGGAKVVNATVS
+176 QGGANVVKATAT
-188 NDAAVIYA
+188 NDSAIYA
-196 GNSVTITGEG
+196 ANKITITGEG
-206 TSVHFENESNGVFGE
+206 TSVNANAYYCAVMGDGG
-221 KSVTI
+221 VTI
-226 SNGAALSGTS
+226 SGGAVLVGHSENDHPVYTRGALLLDGADVTLTS
-236 NVNAVYSSGVVTI
+236 DYGSATALFANSEAPFNIINSKVNV
-249 DNASFDAYGKSTA
+249 
-262 IWGNSGVVISGSK
+262 
-275 INAPSED
+275 
-282 NAIYSEGNVS
+282 
-292 IASSTFST
+292 

-312 INITDSVLNINSGAN
+312 ISITNSVLDINSGAN
-327 PINAWGTLSISG
+327 PINALGKLSISG
-339 SGTVVT
+339 DSTVVT
-345 ANGAYPVAG
+345 ASGAYPVAG
-354 GEIEISGGSVAV
+354 GVIEISGGSVIV
-366 NTTNGTAISGS
+366 NTTGGTAISGS

-390 STTANMSAI
+390 STTAAMSAI
-399 YVESGNIEFEG
+399 YSANGDIEFEG
-410 ADTKVSASSAQDSA
+410 ADTKVSASSALDSA

-432 TLNAGEIAA
+432 TLNAGEIEA
-441 KSAKGFAPFVARDSD
+441 KSAEGFAPVVARDSD
-456 GDGTGTSASSIII
+456 EDEDTGESTSSIKI
-469 GENFVDGGNIV
+469 GENFATGGNIV
-480 ATTVWKEASDGTY
+480 ATTVWKMDDNGNY

-503 TQLTEDGLLPENYVP
+503 TQLNEAGLLPEDYVP

-523 VVETAA
+523 VVEKLA

-577 AKAITDAI
+577 AKAINDAI
-585 AELQKIPVLNAE
+585 AGLQRIPDLSAD
-597 TYAVNITA
+597 TYAVNIAA

-634 ELLSISVRTADGKP
+634 ELLSISVRDADGKP

-691 AYDAGLM
+691 AYEAGLM

-735 YAKAQEWAVTKGV
+735 YAKAQEWVLANGV

>member
-1 MKKKFIPLLLAVA
+1 MKRRFIPLLLAAA

-23 AAAEGPYTADDYDH
+23 AAAEGPYTADDYRF
-37 VYVNGQLYKDFSQD
+37 VNVNGMSILNDPD
-51 LTVTIGEGTVTLDVD
+51 HTVACGDGTATFEAE
-66 TATLTVEN
+66 TATLTLEN
-74 VTLEENIEVLFG
+74 ATLDSFTEVGFSDVTSE
-86 DSIYVVSTDKTLTV
+86 KTLTV
-100 VLKGSNSITTQY
+100 VLKGENSITTQY
-112 CGIYTDA
+112 NGIYTNG
-119 NMVVN
+119 NMVVK

-129 SLEVNSTGDGS
+129 SLKVEATGEVNGFYAV
-140 NYFNGIYCKGDLT
+140 NDLT
-153 IDGGAYEVSSDY
+153 IDGGTYEVSSGY
-165 PAFASDADLTI
+165 PAFCSDADLTI
-176 QGGAKVVNATVS
+176 QGGAKVVNATATNGS
-188 NDAAVIYA
+188 AIYA
-196 GNSVTITGEG
+196 ANTVIITGEG
-206 TSVHFENESNGVFGE
+206 TSVNTDAYYCAVRGDGG
-221 KSVTI
+221 VTI
-226 SNGAALSGTS
+226 SGGAVLVGHSENDHPVYTRGALLLDGADVTLTS
-236 NVNAVYSSGVVTI
+236 DYGSATALFADSEEPFNINNSKVTVT
-249 DNASFDAYGKSTA
+249 TA
-262 IWGNSGVVISGSK
+262 
-275 INAPSED
+275 
-282 NAIYSEGNVS
+282 
-292 IASSTFST
+292 
-300 TTDSTSIFSKGD
+300 STSIFSQGN

-327 PINAWGTLSISG
+327 PINARGTLSISG

-345 ANGAYPVAG
+345 AKGAYPVAG
-354 GEIEISGGSVAV
+354 GEIEISGGSVTV
-366 NTTNGTAISGS
+366 NTTGGTAISGD

-390 STTANMSAI
+390 STTAAMAAI
-399 YVESGNIEFEG
+399 YSENGNIEFEG
-410 ADTKVSASSAQDSA
+410 ADTKVSVSSAQDSA
-424 IFTRNGSI
+424 VFTRNGSI

-469 GENFVDGGNIV
+469 GENFATGGNIV
-480 ATTVWKEASDGTY
+480 ATTVWKVDDNGNY

-503 TQLTEDGLLPENYVP
+503 TQLNEDERLPEEYVP

-523 VVETAA
+523 VVEKLA

-542 SLYRGD
+542 SLFKGD
-548 YVNFDAVERALAAVE
+548 YVNFDIVERALAAVE

-597 TYAVNITA
+597 TYAVNIAA

-634 ELLSISVRTADGKP
+634 ELLSISVRDADGKP
-648 VALDGMKF
+648 VTLDGMKF

-676 VDVSANA
+676 VDVSVNA
-683 WYYETVKA
+683 WYYESVKA
-691 AYDAGLM
+691 AYEAGLM

-709 APLTRA
+709 ATLTRA

-727 ETEGGATW
+727 DTEGGATW
-735 YAKAQEWAVTKGV
+735 YAKAQEWVVAKGV

>member
-1 MKKKFIPLLLAVA
+1 MKRRFIPLLLAAA

-23 AAAEGPYTADDYDH
+23 AAAEGPYTADDYRF
-37 VYVNGQLYKDFSQD
+37 VNVNGTNILNDPDY
-51 LTVTIGEGTVTLDVD
+51 TVTCGEGKATFDVE
-66 TATLTVEN
+66 TATLTIEN
-74 VTLEENIEVLFG
+74 ATLEGSIEIRFE
-86 DSIYVVSTDKTLTV
+86 DAAETSTATV
-100 VLKGSNSITTQY
+100 ILKGQNSMTTRSS
-112 CGIYTDA
+112 GIYTNG
-119 NMVVN
+119 NMVVK

-129 SLEVNSTGDGS
+129 SLKIEATGEVN
-140 NYFNGIYCKGDLT
+140 GINAWCNLT
-153 IDGGAYEVSSDY
+153 IDGGTYDVSSGY
-165 PAFASDADLTI
+165 PAFYSGNDLTI
-176 QGGAKVVNATVS
+176 QGGANVVKATAT
-188 NDAAVIYA
+188 NDSAIYA
-196 GNSVTITGEG
+196 ANKITITGEG
-206 TSVHFENESNGVFGE
+206 TSVNADAYYCAVFG
-221 KSVTI
+221 KTGGVTI
-226 SNGAALSGTS
+226 SNGAALVGHSENDHPVYTNGTLLLNGADVTLTS
-236 NVNAVYSSGVVTI
+236 DYAKATALFANSEAPFNIINSKVNV
-249 DNASFDAYGKSTA
+249 
-262 IWGNSGVVISGSK
+262 
-275 INAPSED
+275 
-282 NAIYSEGNVS
+282 
-292 IASSTFST
+292 

-312 INITDSVLNINSGAN
+312 ISITNSVLDINSGAN
-327 PINAWGTLSISG
+327 PINALGKLSISG
-339 SGTVVT
+339 DSTVVT
-345 ANGAYPVAG
+345 ASGAYPVAG
-354 GEIEISGGSVAV
+354 GVIEISGGSVIV
-366 NTTNGTAISGS
+366 NTTGGTAISGS

-390 STTANMSAI
+390 STTAAMSAI
-399 YVESGNIEFEG
+399 YSANGDIEFEG
-410 ADTKVSASSAQDSA
+410 ADTKVSASSALDSA

-432 TLNAGEIAA
+432 TLNAGEIEA
-441 KSAKGFAPFVARDSD
+441 KSAEGFAPVVARDSD
-456 GDGTGTSASSIII
+456 EDEDTGESTSSIKI
-469 GENFVDGGNIV
+469 GENFATGGNIV
-480 ATTVWKEASDGTY
+480 ATTVWKMDDNGNY

-503 TQLTEDGLLPENYVP
+503 TQLNEAGLLPEDYVP

-523 VVETAA
+523 VVEKLA

-577 AKAITDAI
+577 AKAINDAI
-585 AELQKIPVLNAE
+585 AGLQRIPDLSAD
-597 TYAVNITA
+597 TYAVNIAA

-634 ELLSISVRTADGKP
+634 ELLSISVRDADGKP

-691 AYDAGLM
+691 AYEAGLM

-727 ETEGGATW
+727 ETDGGATW
-735 YAKAQEWAVTKGV
+735 YAKAQEWAVTNGV
-748 SDGEDPMGNVTREQL
+748 SDGEDPLGNVTREQL

>member
-1 MKKKFIPLLLAVA
+1 MKRRFIPLLLAAA

-23 AAAEGPYTADDYDH
+23 AAAEGPYTADDYRF
-37 VYVNGQLYKDFSQD
+37 VNVNGTNILNDPDY
-51 LTVTIGEGTVTLDVD
+51 TVTCGEGKATFDVE
-66 TATLTVEN
+66 TATLTIEN
-74 VTLEENIEVLFG
+74 ATLEGSIEIRFE
-86 DSIYVVSTDKTLTV
+86 DAAETSTATV
-100 VLKGSNSITTQY
+100 ILKGQNSMTTRSS
-112 CGIYTDA
+112 GIYTNG
-119 NMVVN
+119 NMVVK

-129 SLEVNSTGDGS
+129 SLKIEATGEVN
-140 NYFNGIYCKGDLT
+140 GINAWCNLT
-153 IDGGAYEVSSDY
+153 IDGGTYDVSSGY
-165 PAFASDADLTI
+165 PAFYSGNDLTI
-176 QGGAKVVNATVS
+176 QGGANVVKATAT
-188 NDAAVIYA
+188 NDSAIYA
-196 GNSVTITGEG
+196 ANKITITGEG
-206 TSVHFENESNGVFGE
+206 TSVNADAYYCAVFG
-221 KSVTI
+221 KTGGVTI
-226 SNGAALSGTS
+226 SNGAALVGHSENDHPVYTNGTLLLNGADVTLTS
-236 NVNAVYSSGVVTI
+236 DYAKATALFANSEAPFNIINSKVNV
-249 DNASFDAYGKSTA
+249 
-262 IWGNSGVVISGSK
+262 
-275 INAPSED
+275 
-282 NAIYSEGNVS
+282 
-292 IASSTFST
+292 

-312 INITDSVLNINSGAN
+312 ISITNSVLDINSGAN
-327 PINAWGTLSISG
+327 PINALGKLSISG
-339 SGTVVT
+339 DSTVVT
-345 ANGAYPVAG
+345 ASGAYPVAG
-354 GEIEISGGSVAV
+354 GVIEISGGSVTV
-366 NTTNGTAISGS
+366 NTTGGTAISGS

-390 STTANMSAI
+390 STTAAMSAI
-399 YVESGNIEFEG
+399 YSANGDIEFEG
-410 ADTKVSASSAQDSA
+410 ADTKVSASSALDSA

-432 TLNAGEIAA
+432 TLNAGEIEA
-441 KSAKGFAPFVARDSD
+441 KSAEGFAPVVARDSD
-456 GDGTGTSASSIII
+456 EDEDTGESTSSIKI
-469 GENFVDGGNIV
+469 GENFATGGNIV
-480 ATTVWKEASDGTY
+480 ATTVWKMDDNGNY

-503 TQLTEDGLLPENYVP
+503 TQLNEAGLLPEDYVP

-523 VVETAA
+523 VVEKLA

-577 AKAITDAI
+577 AKAINDAI
-585 AELQKIPVLNAE
+585 AGLQRIPDLSAD
-597 TYAVNITA
+597 TYAVNIAA

-634 ELLSISVRTADGKP
+634 ELLSISVRDADGKP

-670 QGGLPF
+670 QGALPF

-691 AYDAGLM
+691 AYEAGLM

-709 APLTRA
+709 ATLTRA

-727 ETEGGATW
+727 DTEGGATW

-793 NQAMLWAVQNGII
+793 NNAMLWAVQNGII

>member
-1 MKKKFIPLLLAVA
+1 MKRRFIPLLLAAA

-23 AAAEGPYTADDYDH
+23 AAAEGPYTADDYRF
-37 VYVNGQLYKDFSQD
+37 VNVNGMSILNDPD
-51 LTVTIGEGTVTLDVD
+51 HTVACGDGTATFEAE
-66 TATLTVEN
+66 TATLTLEN
-74 VTLEENIEVLFG
+74 ATLDSFTEVGFSDVTSE
-86 DSIYVVSTDKTLTV
+86 KTLTV
-100 VLKGSNSITTQY
+100 VLKGENSITTQY
-112 CGIYTDA
+112 NGIYTNG
-119 NMVVN
+119 NMVVK

-129 SLEVNSTGDGS
+129 SLKVEATGEVNGFYAV
-140 NYFNGIYCKGDLT
+140 NDLT
-153 IDGGAYEVSSDY
+153 IDGGSYDISSGY
-165 PAFASDADLTI
+165 PAFCSGNDLTI

-196 GNSVTITGEG
+196 GNAITITGEG

-221 KSVTI
+221 ESVTI

-236 NVNAVYSSGVVTI
+236 NANAVYSSGVVTI

-282 NAIYSEGNVS
+282 NAIFSRGNVS

-300 TTDSTSIFSKGD
+300 TTGSTSIFSSVD

-327 PINAWGTLSISG
+327 PINARGTLSISG

-345 ANGAYPVAG
+345 AKGAYPVAG
-354 GEIEISGGSVAV
+354 GVIEISGGSVAV
-366 NTTNGTAISGS
+366 NTTGGTAISGD

-382 SGGSSVSA
+382 SGGSVNA
-390 STTANMSAI
+390 STTAKMSAI
-399 YVESGNIEFEG
+399 YSANGDIEFEG

-424 IFTRNGSI
+424 IFTRDGSI
-432 TLNAGEIAA
+432 TLDAGVIEA
-441 KSAKGFAPFVARDSD
+441 KSAKGFAPVVARDSD
-456 GDGTGTSASSIII
+456 EDGTSASASSIII
-469 GENFVDGGNIV
+469 GENFATGGNIV
-480 ATTVWKEASDGTY
+480 ATTVWKVDDNGNY

-503 TQLTEDGLLPENYVP
+503 TQLTEDGLLPEDYVP

-523 VVETAA
+523 VVEKLA

-542 SLYRGD
+542 SLFKGD
-548 YVNFDAVERALAAVE
+548 YVNFDIVERALAAVE

-585 AELQKIPVLNAE
+585 AGLQKIPVLNAE
-597 TYAVNITA
+597 TYAVSIAA

-611 SANLSNASAGSVI
+611 SANLSNASAGAVI

-634 ELLSISVRTADGKP
+634 ELLSISVRDADGKP

-670 QGGLPF
+670 QGALPF
-676 VDVSANA
+676 VDVSVNA

-691 AYDAGLM
+691 AYEAGLM

-709 APLTRA
+709 ATLTRA

-727 ETEGGATW
+727 DTEGGATW
-735 YAKAQEWAVTKGV
+735 YAKAQEWVVANGV

-793 NQAMLWAVQNGII
+793 NNAMLWAVQNGII

>member
-1 MKKKFIPLLLAVA
+1 MKRRFIPLLLAVA

-23 AAAEGPYTADDYDH
+23 AAAEGPYTADDYSY
-37 VYVNGQLYKDFSQD
+37 VYVNDTDLVTKQD
-51 LTVTIGEGTVTLDVD
+51 HTVACGEGTATLNVD
-66 TATLTVEN
+66 TATLTLEDA
-74 VTLEENIEVLFG
+74 TLEIGNINAYFE
-86 DSIYVVSTDKTLTV
+86 SQAEEKTLTV
-100 VLKGSNSITTQY
+100 VLKGENSITTQY
-112 CGIYTDA
+112 SGIYTNG

-124 ADAGA
+124 AEPGA
-129 SLEVNSTGDGS
+129 SIKVNSTS
-140 NYFNGIYCKGDLT
+140 NNYNGFYAENDLT
-153 IDGGAYEVSSDY
+153 IDGGTYEVSSGY
-165 PAFASDADLTI
+165 PAFCSDADLTI
-176 QGGAKVVNATVS
+176 QGGAKVVNATATNGS
-188 NDAAVIYA
+188 AIYA
-196 GNSVTITGEG
+196 ANTVIITGEG

-221 KSVTI
+221 ESVTI

-236 NVNAVYSSGVVTI
+236 NVNAVYSSGIVTI
-249 DNASFDAYGKSTA
+249 DNASFDTYGKSTA

-275 INAPSED
+275 INAPSDD
-282 NAIYSEGNVS
+282 NAIYSTGNVS
-292 IASSTFST
+292 IANSTFST
-300 TTDSTSIFSKGD
+300 TTDSTSVFSKGD

-327 PINAWGTLSISG
+327 PINALGTLSISG

-345 ANGAYPVAG
+345 ANGSYPVAG
-354 GEIEISGGSVAV
+354 GEIEISGGSVTV
-366 NTTNGTAISGS
+366 NTTGGTAISGD

-382 SGGSSVSA
+382 SGGSVNA
-390 STTANMSAI
+390 STTAKMSAI
-399 YVESGNIEFEG
+399 YSANGDIEFEG
-410 ADTKVSASSAQDSA
+410 ADTKVSASSEQDSA

-441 KSAKGFAPFVARDSD
+441 KSAEGFAPVVARDSD
-456 GDGTGTSASSIII
+456 EEEGTGESTSSIII
-469 GENFVDGGNIV
+469 GENFATGGNIV
-480 ATTVWKEASDGTY
+480 ATTVWKVDDNGNY

-503 TQLTEDGLLPENYVP
+503 TQLNEAGRLPEEYVP

-523 VVETAA
+523 VVEKLA

-542 SLYRGD
+542 SLFKGD
-548 YVNFDAVERALAAVE
+548 YVNFDIVERALAAVE

-597 TYAVNITA
+597 TYAVNIAA

-634 ELLSISVRTADGKP
+634 ELLSISVRDADGKP

-670 QGGLPF
+670 QGALPF
-676 VDVSANA
+676 VDVSVNA

-691 AYDAGLM
+691 AYEAGLM

-709 APLTRA
+709 ATLTRA

-727 ETEGGATW
+727 DTEGGATW
-735 YAKAQEWAVTKGV
+735 YAKAQEWVVANGV

-793 NQAMLWAVQNGII
+793 NNAMLWAVQNGII

>member
-1 MKKKFIPLLLAVA
+1 MKRRFIPLLLAAA

-23 AAAEGPYTADDYDH
+23 AAAEGPYTADDYRF
-37 VYVNGQLYKDFSQD
+37 VNVNGTNILNDPDY
-51 LTVTIGEGTVTLDVD
+51 TVTCGEGKATFDVE
-66 TATLTVEN
+66 TATLTIEN
-74 VTLEENIEVLFG
+74 ATLEGSIEIRFE
-86 DSIYVVSTDKTLTV
+86 DAAETSTATV
-100 VLKGSNSITTQY
+100 ILKGQNSMTTRSS
-112 CGIYTDA
+112 GIYTNG
-119 NMVVN
+119 NMVVK

-129 SLEVNSTGDGS
+129 SLKIEATGEVN
-140 NYFNGIYCKGDLT
+140 GINAWCNLT
-153 IDGGAYEVSSDY
+153 IDGGTYDVSSGY
-165 PAFASDADLTI
+165 PAFYSGNDLTI
-176 QGGAKVVNATVS
+176 QGGANVVKATAT
-188 NDAAVIYA
+188 NDSAIYA
-196 GNSVTITGEG
+196 ANKITITGEG
-206 TSVHFENESNGVFGE
+206 TSVNADAYYCAVFG
-221 KSVTI
+221 KTGGVTI
-226 SNGAALSGTS
+226 SNGAALVGHSENDHPVYTNGTLLLNGADVTLTS
-236 NVNAVYSSGVVTI
+236 DYAKATALFANSEAPFNIINSKVNV
-249 DNASFDAYGKSTA
+249 
-262 IWGNSGVVISGSK
+262 
-275 INAPSED
+275 
-282 NAIYSEGNVS
+282 
-292 IASSTFST
+292 

-312 INITDSVLNINSGAN
+312 ISITNSVLDINSGAN
-327 PINAWGTLSISG
+327 PINALGKLSISG
-339 SGTVVT
+339 DSTVVT
-345 ANGAYPVAG
+345 ASGAYPVAG
-354 GEIEISGGSVAV
+354 GVIEISGGSVTV
-366 NTTNGTAISGS
+366 NTTGGTAISGS

-390 STTANMSAI
+390 STTAAMSAI
-399 YVESGNIEFEG
+399 YSANGDIEFEG
-410 ADTKVSASSAQDSA
+410 ADTKVSASSALDSA

-432 TLNAGEIAA
+432 TLNAGEIEA
-441 KSAKGFAPFVARDSD
+441 KSAEGFAPVVARDSD
-456 GDGTGTSASSIII
+456 EDEDTGESTSSIKI
-469 GENFVDGGNIV
+469 GENFATGGNIV
-480 ATTVWKEASDGTY
+480 ATTVWKMDDNGNY

-503 TQLTEDGLLPENYVP
+503 TQLNEAGLLPEDYVP

-523 VVETAA
+523 VVEKLA

-577 AKAITDAI
+577 AKAINDAI
-585 AELQKIPVLNAE
+585 AGLQRIPDLSAD
-597 TYAVNITA
+597 TYAVNIAA

-634 ELLSISVRTADGKP
+634 ELLSISVRDADGKP

-662 VTVTAVFG
+662 VMVTAVFG
-670 QGGLPF
+670 QGALPF
-676 VDVSANA
+676 VDVSVNA
-683 WYYETVKA
+683 WYYESVKA
-691 AYDAGLM
+691 AYEAGLM

-709 APLTRA
+709 ATLTRA

-727 ETEGGATW
+727 DTEGGATW
-735 YAKAQEWAVTKGV
+735 YAKAQEWAVTNGV

>member
-1 MKKKFIPLLLAVA
+1 MKRRFIPLLLAAA

-23 AAAEGPYTADDYDH
+23 AAAEGPYTADDYRF
-37 VYVNGQLYKDFSQD
+37 VNVNGTNILNDPDY
-51 LTVTIGEGTVTLDVD
+51 TVTCGEGKATFDVE
-66 TATLTVEN
+66 TATLTIEN
-74 VTLEENIEVLFG
+74 ATLEGSIEIRFE
-86 DSIYVVSTDKTLTV
+86 DAAETSTATV
-100 VLKGSNSITTQY
+100 ILKGQNSMTTRSS
-112 CGIYTDA
+112 GIYTNG
-119 NMVVN
+119 NMVVK

-129 SLEVNSTGDGS
+129 SLKIEATGEVN
-140 NYFNGIYCKGDLT
+140 GINAWCNLT
-153 IDGGAYEVSSDY
+153 IDGGTYDVSSGY
-165 PAFASDADLTI
+165 PAFYSGNDLTI
-176 QGGAKVVNATVS
+176 QGGANVVKATAT
-188 NDAAVIYA
+188 NDSAIYA
-196 GNSVTITGEG
+196 ANKITITGEG
-206 TSVHFENESNGVFGE
+206 TSVNADAYYCAVFG
-221 KSVTI
+221 KTGGVTI
-226 SNGAALSGTS
+226 SNGAALVGHSENDHPVYTNGTLLLNGADVTLTS
-236 NVNAVYSSGVVTI
+236 DYAKATALFANSEAPFNIINSKVNV
-249 DNASFDAYGKSTA
+249 
-262 IWGNSGVVISGSK
+262 
-275 INAPSED
+275 
-282 NAIYSEGNVS
+282 
-292 IASSTFST
+292 

-312 INITDSVLNINSGAN
+312 ISITNSVLDINSGAN
-327 PINAWGTLSISG
+327 PINALGKLSISG
-339 SGTVVT
+339 DSTVVT
-345 ANGAYPVAG
+345 ASGAYPVAG
-354 GEIEISGGSVAV
+354 GVIEISGGSVIV
-366 NTTNGTAISGS
+366 NTTGGTAISGS

-390 STTANMSAI
+390 STTAAMSAI
-399 YVESGNIEFEG
+399 YSANGDIEFEG
-410 ADTKVSASSAQDSA
+410 ADTKVSASSALDSA

-432 TLNAGEIAA
+432 TLNAGEIEA
-441 KSAKGFAPFVARDSD
+441 KSAEGFAPVVARDSD
-456 GDGTGTSASSIII
+456 EDEDTGESTSSIKI
-469 GENFVDGGNIV
+469 GENFATGGNIV
-480 ATTVWKEASDGTY
+480 ATTVWKMDDNGNY

-503 TQLTEDGLLPENYVP
+503 TQLNEAGLLPEDYVP

-523 VVETAA
+523 VVEKLA

-577 AKAITDAI
+577 AKAINDAI
-585 AELQKIPVLNAE
+585 AGLQRIPDLSAD
-597 TYAVNITA
+597 TYAVNIAA

-634 ELLSISVRTADGKP
+634 ELLSISVRDADGKP

-691 AYDAGLM
+691 AYEAGLM

-727 ETEGGATW
+727 DTEGGATW
-735 YAKAQEWAVTKGV
+735 YAKAQEWVVANGV

>member
-1 MKKKFIPLLLAVA
+1 MKRRFIPLLLAAA

-23 AAAEGPYTADDYDH
+23 AAAEGPYTADDYRF
-37 VYVNGQLYKDFSQD
+37 VNVNGTNILNDPDY
-51 LTVTIGEGTVTLDVD
+51 TVTCGEGKATFDVE
-66 TATLTVEN
+66 TATLTIEN
-74 VTLEENIEVLFG
+74 ATLEGSIEIRFE
-86 DSIYVVSTDKTLTV
+86 DAAETSTATV
-100 VLKGSNSITTQY
+100 ILKGQNSMTTRSS
-112 CGIYTDA
+112 GIYTNG
-119 NMVVN
+119 NMVVK

-129 SLEVNSTGDGS
+129 SLKIEATGEVN
-140 NYFNGIYCKGDLT
+140 GINAWCNLT
-153 IDGGAYEVSSDY
+153 IDGGTYDVSSGY
-165 PAFASDADLTI
+165 PAFYSGNDLTI
-176 QGGAKVVNATVS
+176 QGGANVVKATAT
-188 NDAAVIYA
+188 NDSAIYA
-196 GNSVTITGEG
+196 ANKITITGEG
-206 TSVHFENESNGVFGE
+206 TSVNADAYYCAVFG
-221 KSVTI
+221 KTGGVTI
-226 SNGAALSGTS
+226 SNGAALVGHSENDHPVYTNGTLLLNGADVTLTS
-236 NVNAVYSSGVVTI
+236 DYAKATALFANSEAPFNIINSKVNV
-249 DNASFDAYGKSTA
+249 
-262 IWGNSGVVISGSK
+262 
-275 INAPSED
+275 
-282 NAIYSEGNVS
+282 
-292 IASSTFST
+292 

-312 INITDSVLNINSGAN
+312 ISITNSVLDINSGAN
-327 PINAWGTLSISG
+327 PINALGKLSISG
-339 SGTVVT
+339 DSTVVT
-345 ANGAYPVAG
+345 PSGAYPVAG
-354 GEIEISGGSVAV
+354 GVIEISGGSVTV
-366 NTTNGTAISGS
+366 NTTGGTAISGS

-390 STTANMSAI
+390 STTAAMAAI
-399 YVESGNIEFEG
+399 YSENGNIEFEG

-424 IFTRNGSI
+424 VFTRDGSI
-432 TLNAGEIAA
+432 TLDAGVIEA
-441 KSAKGFAPFVARDSD
+441 KSAEGFAPVVARDSD
-456 GDGTGTSASSIII
+456 EEEGTGESTSSIII
-469 GENFVDGGNIV
+469 GENFATGGNIV
-480 ATTVWKEASDGTY
+480 ATTVWKVDDNGNY

-503 TQLTEDGLLPENYVP
+503 TQLNEAGRLPEEYVP

-523 VVETAA
+523 VVEKLA

-542 SLYRGD
+542 SLFKGD
-548 YVNFDAVERALAAVE
+548 YVNFDIVERALAAVE

-597 TYAVNITA
+597 TYAVNIAA

-634 ELLSISVRTADGKP
+634 ELLSISVRDADGKP

-683 WYYETVKA
+683 WYYESVKA
-691 AYDAGLM
+691 AYEAGLM

-709 APLTRA
+709 ATLTRA

-735 YAKAQEWAVTKGV
+735 YAKAQEWVVANGV

-793 NQAMLWAVQNGII
+793 NNAMLWAVQNGII

>member
-1 MKKKFIPLLLAVA
+1 MKRRFIPLLLAAA

-23 AAAEGPYTADDYDH
+23 AAAEGPYTADDYSY
-37 VYVNGQLYKDFSQD
+37 VYVNDTDLVTKQD
-51 LTVTIGEGTVTLDVD
+51 HTVACGEGTATLNVD
-66 TATLTVEN
+66 TATLTLEDA
-74 VTLEENIEVLFG
+74 TLEIGNINAYFE
-86 DSIYVVSTDKTLTV
+86 SQAEEKTLTV
-100 VLKGSNSITTQY
+100 VLKGENSITTQY
-112 CGIYTDA
+112 SGIYTNG

-124 ADAGA
+124 AEPGA
-129 SLEVNSTGDGS
+129 SIKVNSTS
-140 NYFNGIYCKGDLT
+140 NNYNGFYAENDLT
-153 IDGGAYEVSSDY
+153 IDGGTYEVSSGY
-165 PAFASDADLTI
+165 PAFCSDADLTI
-176 QGGAKVVNATVS
+176 QGGAKVVNATATNGS
-188 NDAAVIYA
+188 AIYA
-196 GNSVTITGEG
+196 ANTVIITGEG
-206 TSVHFENESNGVFGE
+206 TSVNTDAYYCAVRGDGG
-221 KSVTI
+221 VTI
-226 SNGAALSGTS
+226 SGGAVLVGHSENDHPVYTRGALLLDGADVTLTS
-236 NVNAVYSSGVVTI
+236 DYGSATALFADSEEPFNINNSKVTVT
-249 DNASFDAYGKSTA
+249 TA
-262 IWGNSGVVISGSK
+262 
-275 INAPSED
+275 
-282 NAIYSEGNVS
+282 
-292 IASSTFST
+292 
-300 TTDSTSIFSKGD
+300 STSIFSQGN

-327 PINAWGTLSISG
+327 PINALGALSISG

-345 ANGAYPVAG
+345 AKGAYPVAG
-354 GEIEISGGSVAV
+354 GVIEISGGSVTV
-366 NTTNGTAISGS
+366 NTTGGTAISGD

-390 STTANMSAI
+390 STTAAMAAI
-399 YVESGNIEFEG
+399 YSENGNIEFEG

-424 IFTRNGSI
+424 IFTRDGSI
-432 TLNAGEIAA
+432 TLDAGVIEA
-441 KSAKGFAPFVARDSD
+441 KSAKGFAPVVARDSD
-456 GDGTGTSASSIII
+456 EDGTSASASSIII
-469 GENFVDGGNIV
+469 GENFATGGNIV
-480 ATTVWKEASDGTY
+480 ATTVWKVDDNGNY

-503 TQLTEDGLLPENYVP
+503 TQLNEDGLLPEDYVP

-523 VVETAA
+523 VVEKLA

-597 TYAVNITA
+597 TYAVNIAA

-634 ELLSISVRTADGKP
+634 ELLSISVRDADGKP

-676 VDVSANA
+676 VDVSVNA
-683 WYYETVKA
+683 WYYESVKA
-691 AYDAGLM
+691 AYEAGLM
-698 NGVTDTEFAPN
+698 NGVTDTEFAPK
-709 APLTRA
+709 ATLTGA

-768 RLNGSEVM
+768 RLNGSEAM
-776 TGYIGN
+776 TGYIGQ

-793 NQAMLWAVQNGII
+793 NQAMLWAVLNGII
-806 EGDENMALAP
+806 EGDENMALTP

>member
-1 MKKKFIPLLLAVA
+1 MKRRFIPLLLAAA

-23 AAAEGPYTADDYDH
+23 AAAEGPYTADDYRF
-37 VYVNGQLYKDFSQD
+37 VNVNGTNILNDSDY
-51 LTVTIGEGTVTLDVD
+51 TVTCGEGKATFDVE
-66 TATLTVEN
+66 TATLTIEN
-74 VTLEENIEVLFG
+74 ATLEGSIEIRFE
-86 DSIYVVSTDKTLTV
+86 DAAETSTATV
-100 VLKGSNSITTQY
+100 ILKGQNSMTTRSS
-112 CGIYTDA
+112 GIYTNG
-119 NMVVN
+119 NMVVK

-129 SLEVNSTGDGS
+129 SLKIEATGEVN
-140 NYFNGIYCKGDLT
+140 GINAWCNLT
-153 IDGGAYEVSSDY
+153 IDGGTYDVSSGY
-165 PAFASDADLTI
+165 PAFYSGNDLTI
-176 QGGAKVVNATVS
+176 QGGANVVKATAT
-188 NDAAVIYA
+188 NDSAIYA
-196 GNSVTITGEG
+196 ANKITITGEG
-206 TSVHFENESNGVFGE
+206 TSVNADAYYCAVFG
-221 KSVTI
+221 KTGGVTI
-226 SNGAALSGTS
+226 SNGAALVGHSENDHPVYTNGTLLLNGADVTLTS
-236 NVNAVYSSGVVTI
+236 DYAKATALFANSEAPFNIINSKVNVT
-249 DNASFDAYGKSTA
+249 TA
-262 IWGNSGVVISGSK
+262 
-275 INAPSED
+275 
-282 NAIYSEGNVS
+282 
-292 IASSTFST
+292 
-300 TTDSTSIFSKGD
+300 STSIFSQGN

-327 PINAWGTLSISG
+327 PINALGALSISG

-345 ANGAYPVAG
+345 AKGAYPVAG
-354 GEIEISGGSVAV
+354 GVIEISGGSVTV
-366 NTTNGTAISGS
+366 NTTGGTAISGD

-390 STTANMSAI
+390 STTAAMAAI
-399 YVESGNIEFEG
+399 YSENGNIEFEG

-424 IFTRNGSI
+424 IFTRDGSI
-432 TLNAGEIAA
+432 TLDAGVIEA
-441 KSAKGFAPFVARDSD
+441 KSAKGFAPVVARDSD
-456 GDGTGTSASSIII
+456 EDGTSASASSIII
-469 GENFVDGGNIV
+469 GENFATGGNIV
-480 ATTVWKEASDGTY
+480 ATTVWKVDDNGNY

-503 TQLTEDGLLPENYVP
+503 TQLNEDGLLPEDYVP

-523 VVETAA
+523 VVEKLA

-597 TYAVNITA
+597 TYAVNIAA

-634 ELLSISVRTADGKP
+634 ELLSISVRDADGKP

-676 VDVSANA
+676 VDVSVNA
-683 WYYETVKA
+683 WYYESVKA
-691 AYDAGLM
+691 AYEAGLM

-793 NQAMLWAVQNGII
+793 NNAMLWAVQNGII

>member
-1 MKKKFIPLLLAVA
+1 MKRRFIPLLLAAA

-153 IDGGAYEVSSDY
+153 IDGGAYDVSSGY

-188 NDAAVIYA
+188 NGSAIYA
-196 GNSVTITGEG
+196 GNVVTITGDG
-206 TSVHFENESNGVFGE
+206 TSVNANAYYCAVMGDGG
-221 KSVTI
+221 VTI
-226 SNGAALSGTS
+226 SGGAVLVGHSENDHPVYTRGALLLDGADVTLTS
-236 NVNAVYSSGVVTI
+236 DYGSATALFADSEEPFNINNSKVTVT
-249 DNASFDAYGKSTA
+249 TA
-262 IWGNSGVVISGSK
+262 
-275 INAPSED
+275 
-282 NAIYSEGNVS
+282 
-292 IASSTFST
+292 
-300 TTDSTSIFSKGD
+300 STSIFSQGN

-327 PINAWGTLSISG
+327 PINARGTLSISG

-345 ANGAYPVAG
+345 AKGAYPVAG
-354 GEIEISGGSVAV
+354 GEIEISGGSVTV
-366 NTTNGTAISGS
+366 NTTNGTAISGD

-382 SGGSSVSA
+382 SGGSVNA
-390 STTANMSAI
+390 STTAKMSAI
-399 YVESGNIEFEG
+399 YSANGDIEFEG
-410 ADTKVSASSAQDSA
+410 ADTKVSASSEQDSA

-432 TLNAGEIAA
+432 TLDAGVIEA
-441 KSAKGFAPFVARDSD
+441 KSAEGFAPVVARDSD
-456 GDGTGTSASSIII
+456 EDGTSASASSIII
-469 GENFVDGGNIV
+469 GENFATGGNIV
-480 ATTVWKEASDGTY
+480 ATTVWKVDDNGNY

-503 TQLTEDGLLPENYVP
+503 TQLNEDGLLPEDYVP

-523 VVETAA
+523 VVEKLA

-542 SLYRGD
+542 SLFKGD
-548 YVNFDAVERALAAVE
+548 YVNFDIVERALAAVE

-597 TYAVNITA
+597 TYAVNIAA

-611 SANLSNASAGSVI
+611 SANLSNASAGAVI

-634 ELLSISVRTADGKP
+634 ELLSISVRDADGKP

-676 VDVSANA
+676 VDVSVNA
-683 WYYETVKA
+683 WYYESVKA
-691 AYDAGLM
+691 AYEAGLM

-793 NQAMLWAVQNGII
+793 NNAMLWAVQNGII

>member
-1 MKKKFIPLLLAVA
+1 MKRRFIPLLLAAA

-23 AAAEGPYTADDYDH
+23 AAAEGPYTADDYRF
-37 VYVNGQLYKDFSQD
+37 VNVNGMSILNDPD
-51 LTVTIGEGTVTLDVD
+51 HTVACGDGTATFEAE
-66 TATLTVEN
+66 TATLTLEN
-74 VTLEENIEVLFG
+74 ATLDSFTEVGFSDVTSE
-86 DSIYVVSTDKTLTV
+86 KTLTV
-100 VLKGSNSITTQY
+100 VLKGENSITTQY
-112 CGIYTDA
+112 NGIYTNG
-119 NMVVN
+119 NMVVK

-129 SLEVNSTGDGS
+129 SLKVEATGEVNGFYAV
-140 NYFNGIYCKGDLT
+140 NDLT
-153 IDGGAYEVSSDY
+153 IDGGTYDVSSGY
-165 PAFASDADLTI
+165 PAFYSGNDLTI
-176 QGGAKVVNATVS
+176 QGGAKVVSATVS

-196 GNSVTITGEG
+196 GNAITITGEG

-221 KSVTI
+221 ESVTI

-236 NVNAVYSSGVVTI
+236 NVNAVYSSGIVTI
-249 DNASFDAYGKSTA
+249 DNASFDTYGKSTA

-275 INAPSED
+275 INAPSDD
-282 NAIYSEGNVS
+282 NAIYSTGNVS
-292 IASSTFST
+292 IANSTFST
-300 TTDSTSIFSKGD
+300 TTDSTSVFSKGN

-327 PINAWGTLSISG
+327 PINALGTLSISG

-366 NTTNGTAISGS
+366 NTTGGTAISGD

-382 SGGSSVSA
+382 SGGSVNA
-390 STTANMSAI
+390 STTAKMSAI
-399 YVESGNIEFEG
+399 YSANGDIEFEG

-424 IFTRNGSI
+424 IFTRDGSI
-432 TLNAGEIAA
+432 TLDAGVIEA
-441 KSAKGFAPFVARDSD
+441 KSAKGFAPVVARDSD
-456 GDGTGTSASSIII
+456 EDGTSASASSIII
-469 GENFVDGGNIV
+469 GENFATGGNIV
-480 ATTVWKEASDGTY
+480 ATTVWKVDDNGNY

-503 TQLTEDGLLPENYVP
+503 TQLNEDERLPEEYVP

-523 VVETAA
+523 VVEKLA

-542 SLYRGD
+542 SLFKGD
-548 YVNFDAVERALAAVE
+548 YVNFDIVERALAAVE

-597 TYAVNITA
+597 TYAVNIAA

-634 ELLSISVRTADGKP
+634 ELLSISVRDADGKP

-676 VDVSANA
+676 VDVSVNA
-683 WYYETVKA
+683 WYYESVKA
-691 AYDAGLM
+691 AYEAGLM

-793 NQAMLWAVQNGII
+793 NNAMLWAVQNGII

>member
-1 MKKKFIPLLLAVA
+1 MKRRFIPLLLAAA

-23 AAAEGPYTADDYDH
+23 AAAEGPYTADDYRF
-37 VYVNGQLYKDFSQD
+37 VNVNGTNILNDPDY
-51 LTVTIGEGTVTLDVD
+51 TVTCGEGKATFDVE
-66 TATLTVEN
+66 TATLTIEN
-74 VTLEENIEVLFG
+74 ATLEGSIEIRFE
-86 DSIYVVSTDKTLTV
+86 DAAETSTATV
-100 VLKGSNSITTQY
+100 ILKGQNSMTTRSS
-112 CGIYTDA
+112 GIYTNG
-119 NMVVN
+119 NMVVK

-129 SLEVNSTGDGS
+129 SLKIEATGEVN
-140 NYFNGIYCKGDLT
+140 GINAWCNLT
-153 IDGGAYEVSSDY
+153 IDGGTYDVSSGY
-165 PAFASDADLTI
+165 PAFYSGNDLTI
-176 QGGAKVVNATVS
+176 QGGANVVNATAT
-188 NDAAVIYA
+188 NDSAIYA
-196 GNSVTITGEG
+196 ANKITITGEG
-206 TSVHFENESNGVFGE
+206 TSVNADAYYCAVFG
-221 KSVTI
+221 KTGGVTI
-226 SNGAALSGTS
+226 SNGAALVGHSENDHPVYTNGTLLLNGADVTLTS
-236 NVNAVYSSGVVTI
+236 DYAKATALFANSEAPFNIINSKVNV
-249 DNASFDAYGKSTA
+249 
-262 IWGNSGVVISGSK
+262 
-275 INAPSED
+275 
-282 NAIYSEGNVS
+282 
-292 IASSTFST
+292 

-312 INITDSVLNINSGAN
+312 ISITNSVLDINSGAN
-327 PINAWGTLSISG
+327 PINALGKLSISG
-339 SGTVVT
+339 DSTVVT
-345 ANGAYPVAG
+345 ASGAYPVAG
-354 GEIEISGGSVAV
+354 GVIEISGGSVTV
-366 NTTNGTAISGS
+366 NTTGGTAISGS

-390 STTANMSAI
+390 STTAAMSAI
-399 YVESGNIEFEG
+399 YSANGDIEFEG
-410 ADTKVSASSAQDSA
+410 ADTKVSASSALDSA

-432 TLNAGEIAA
+432 TLNAGEIEA
-441 KSAKGFAPFVARDSD
+441 KSAEGFAPVVARDSD
-456 GDGTGTSASSIII
+456 EDEDTGESTSSIKI
-469 GENFVDGGNIV
+469 GENFATGGNIV
-480 ATTVWKEASDGTY
+480 ATTVWKMDDNGNY

-503 TQLTEDGLLPENYVP
+503 TQLNEAGLLPEDYVP

-523 VVETAA
+523 VVEKLA

-577 AKAITDAI
+577 AKAINDAI
-585 AELQKIPVLNAE
+585 AGLQRIPDLSAD
-597 TYAVNITA
+597 TYAVNIAA

-634 ELLSISVRTADGKP
+634 ELLSISVRDADGKP

-691 AYDAGLM
+691 AYEAGLM

-727 ETEGGATW
+727 DTEGGATW

-793 NQAMLWAVQNGII
+793 NNAMLWAVQNGII

>member
-1 MKKKFIPLLLAVA
+1 MKRRFIPLLLAAA

-23 AAAEGPYTADDYDH
+23 AAAEGPYTADDYRF
-37 VYVNGQLYKDFSQD
+37 VNVNGTNILNDPDY
-51 LTVTIGEGTVTLDVD
+51 TVTCGEGKATFDVE
-66 TATLTVEN
+66 TATLTIEN
-74 VTLEENIEVLFG
+74 ATLEGSIEIRFE
-86 DSIYVVSTDKTLTV
+86 DAAETSTATV
-100 VLKGSNSITTQY
+100 ILKGQNSMTTRSS
-112 CGIYTDA
+112 GIYTNG
-119 NMVVN
+119 NMVVK

-129 SLEVNSTGDGS
+129 SLKIEATGEVN
-140 NYFNGIYCKGDLT
+140 GINAWCNLT
-153 IDGGAYEVSSDY
+153 IDGGTYDVSSGY
-165 PAFASDADLTI
+165 PAFYSGNDLTI
-176 QGGAKVVNATVS
+176 QGGANVVKATAT
-188 NDAAVIYA
+188 NDSAIYA
-196 GNSVTITGEG
+196 ANKITITGEG
-206 TSVHFENESNGVFGE
+206 TSVNADAYYCAVFG
-221 KSVTI
+221 KTGGVTI
-226 SNGAALSGTS
+226 SNGAALVGHSENDHPVYTNGTLLLNGADVTLTS
-236 NVNAVYSSGVVTI
+236 DYAKATALFANSEAPFNIINSKVNV
-249 DNASFDAYGKSTA
+249 
-262 IWGNSGVVISGSK
+262 
-275 INAPSED
+275 
-282 NAIYSEGNVS
+282 
-292 IASSTFST
+292 

-312 INITDSVLNINSGAN
+312 ISITNSVLDINSGAN
-327 PINAWGTLSISG
+327 PINALGKLSISG
-339 SGTVVT
+339 DSTVVT
-345 ANGAYPVAG
+345 ASGAYPVAG
-354 GEIEISGGSVAV
+354 GVIEISGGSVAV
-366 NTTNGTAISGS
+366 NTTGGTAISGD

-382 SGGSSVSA
+382 SGGSVNA
-390 STTANMSAI
+390 STTAKMSAI
-399 YVESGNIEFEG
+399 YSANGDIEFEG

-424 IFTRNGSI
+424 IFTRDGSI
-432 TLNAGEIAA
+432 TLDAGVIEA
-441 KSAKGFAPFVARDSD
+441 KSAKGFAPVVARDSD
-456 GDGTGTSASSIII
+456 EDGTSASASSIII
-469 GENFVDGGNIV
+469 GENFATGGNIV
-480 ATTVWKEASDGTY
+480 ATTVWKVDDNGNY

-503 TQLTEDGLLPENYVP
+503 TQLTEDGLLPEDYVP

-523 VVETAA
+523 VVEKLA

-542 SLYRGD
+542 SLFKGD
-548 YVNFDAVERALAAVE
+548 YVNFDIVERALAAVE

-585 AELQKIPVLNAE
+585 AGLQKIPVLNAE
-597 TYAVNITA
+597 TYAVSIAA

-611 SANLSNASAGSVI
+611 SANLSNASAGAVI

-634 ELLSISVRTADGKP
+634 ELLSISVRDADGKP

-670 QGGLPF
+670 QGALPF
-676 VDVSANA
+676 VDVSVNA

-691 AYDAGLM
+691 AYEAGLM

-709 APLTRA
+709 ATLTRA

-727 ETEGGATW
+727 DTEGGATW
-735 YAKAQEWAVTKGV
+735 YAKAQEWVVANGV

>member
-1 MKKKFIPLLLAVA
+1 MKRRFIPLLLAAA

-23 AAAEGPYTADDYDH
+23 AAAEGPYTADDYSY
-37 VYVNGQLYKDFSQD
+37 VYVNDTDLVTKQD
-51 LTVTIGEGTVTLDVD
+51 HTVACGEGTATLNVD
-66 TATLTVEN
+66 TATLTLEDA
-74 VTLEENIEVLFG
+74 TLEIGNINAYFE
-86 DSIYVVSTDKTLTV
+86 SQAEEKTLTV
-100 VLKGSNSITTQY
+100 VLKGENSITTQY
-112 CGIYTDA
+112 SGIYTNG

-124 ADAGA
+124 AEPGA
-129 SLEVNSTGDGS
+129 SIKVNSTS
-140 NYFNGIYCKGDLT
+140 NNYNGFYAENDLT
-153 IDGGAYEVSSDY
+153 IDGGTYEVSSGY
-165 PAFASDADLTI
+165 PAFCSDADLTI
-176 QGGAKVVNATVS
+176 QGGAKVVNATATNGS
-188 NDAAVIYA
+188 AIYA
-196 GNSVTITGEG
+196 ANTVIITGEG
-206 TSVHFENESNGVFGE
+206 TSVNTDAYYCAVRGDGG
-221 KSVTI
+221 VTI
-226 SNGAALSGTS
+226 SGGAVLVGHSENDHPVYTRGALLLDGADVTLTS
-236 NVNAVYSSGVVTI
+236 DYGSATALFADSKEPFNINNSKVTVT
-249 DNASFDAYGKSTA
+249 TA
-262 IWGNSGVVISGSK
+262 
-275 INAPSED
+275 
-282 NAIYSEGNVS
+282 
-292 IASSTFST
+292 
-300 TTDSTSIFSKGD
+300 STSIFSQGN

-327 PINAWGTLSISG
+327 PINALGALSISG

-345 ANGAYPVAG
+345 AKGAYPVAG
-354 GEIEISGGSVAV
+354 GVIEISGGSVTV
-366 NTTNGTAISGS
+366 NTTGGTAISGD

-390 STTANMSAI
+390 STTAAMAAI
-399 YVESGNIEFEG
+399 YSENGNIEFEG

-424 IFTRNGSI
+424 IFTRDGSI
-432 TLNAGEIAA
+432 TLDAGVIEA
-441 KSAKGFAPFVARDSD
+441 KSAKGFAPVVARDSD
-456 GDGTGTSASSIII
+456 EDGTSASASSIII
-469 GENFVDGGNIV
+469 GENFATGGNIV
-480 ATTVWKEASDGTY
+480 ATTVWKVDDNGNY

-503 TQLTEDGLLPENYVP
+503 TQLNEDGLLPEDYVP

-523 VVETAA
+523 VVEKLA

-597 TYAVNITA
+597 TYAVNIAA

-634 ELLSISVRTADGKP
+634 ELLSISVRDADGKP

-676 VDVSANA
+676 VDVSVNA
-683 WYYETVKA
+683 WYYESVKA
-691 AYDAGLM
+691 AYEAGLM

-748 SDGEDPMGNVTREQL
+748 SDGEDPLGNVTREQL

>member
-1 MKKKFIPLLLAVA
+1 MKRRFIPLLLAAA

-23 AAAEGPYTADDYDH
+23 AAAEGPYTADDYSY
-37 VYVNGQLYKDFSQD
+37 VYVNDTDLVTKQD
-51 LTVTIGEGTVTLDVD
+51 HTVACGEGTATLNVD
-66 TATLTVEN
+66 TATLTLEDA
-74 VTLEENIEVLFG
+74 TLEIGNINAYFE
-86 DSIYVVSTDKTLTV
+86 SQAEEKTLTV
-100 VLKGSNSITTQY
+100 VLKGENSITTQY
-112 CGIYTDA
+112 SGIYTNG

-124 ADAGA
+124 AEPGA
-129 SLEVNSTGDGS
+129 SIKVNSTS
-140 NYFNGIYCKGDLT
+140 NNYNGFYAVNDLT
-153 IDGGAYEVSSDY
+153 IDGGTYEVSSGY
-165 PAFASDADLTI
+165 PAFCSDADLTI
-176 QGGAKVVNATVS
+176 QGGAKVVNATATNGS
-188 NDAAVIYA
+188 AIYA
-196 GNSVTITGEG
+196 ANTVIITGEG
-206 TSVHFENESNGVFGE
+206 TSVNTDAYYCAVMGDGG
-221 KSVTI
+221 VTI
-226 SNGAALSGTS
+226 SGGAVLVGHSENDHPVYTRGALLLDGADVTLTS
-236 NVNAVYSSGVVTI
+236 DYGSATALFADSEEPFNINNSKVTVT
-249 DNASFDAYGKSTA
+249 TA
-262 IWGNSGVVISGSK
+262 
-275 INAPSED
+275 
-282 NAIYSEGNVS
+282 
-292 IASSTFST
+292 
-300 TTDSTSIFSKGD
+300 STSIFSQGN

-345 ANGAYPVAG
+345 ADGANPVTG
-354 GEIEISGGSVAV
+354 DVIEISGGSVAV
-366 NTTNGTAISGS
+366 NTTGGTAIFGD

-390 STTANMSAI
+390 STTAAMAAI
-399 YVESGNIEFEG
+399 YSENGNIEFEG

-432 TLNAGEIAA
+432 TLDAGVIEA
-441 KSAKGFAPFVARDSD
+441 KSAEGFAPVVARDSD
-456 GDGTGTSASSIII
+456 EEEGTGESTSSIII
-469 GENFVDGGNIV
+469 GENFATGGNIV

-503 TQLTEDGLLPENYVP
+503 TQLNEDGLLPEDYVP

-523 VVETAA
+523 VVEKLA

-542 SLYRGD
+542 SLFKGD
-548 YVNFDAVERALAAVE
+548 YVNFDIVERALAAVE

-597 TYAVNITA
+597 TYAVNIAA

-634 ELLSISVRTADGKP
+634 ELLSISVRDADGKP

-676 VDVSANA
+676 VDVSVNA
-683 WYYETVKA
+683 WYYESVKA
-691 AYDAGLM
+691 AYEAGLM

-709 APLTRA
+709 ATLTRA

-720 LARASGV
+720 IARASGV

-735 YAKAQEWAVTKGV
+735 YAKAQEWVVANGV

>member
-1 MKKKFIPLLLAVA
+1 MKRRFIPLLLAAA

-23 AAAEGPYTADDYDH
+23 AAAEGPYTADDYSY
-37 VYVNGQLYKDFSQD
+37 VYVNDTDLVTKQD
-51 LTVTIGEGTVTLDVD
+51 HTVACGEGTATLNVD
-66 TATLTVEN
+66 TATLTLEDA
-74 VTLEENIEVLFG
+74 TLEIGNINAYFE
-86 DSIYVVSTDKTLTV
+86 SQAEEKTLTV
-100 VLKGSNSITTQY
+100 VLKGENSITTQY
-112 CGIYTDA
+112 SGIYTNG

-124 ADAGA
+124 AEPGA
-129 SLEVNSTGDGS
+129 SIKVNSTS
-140 NYFNGIYCKGDLT
+140 NNYNGFYAVNDLT
-153 IDGGAYEVSSDY
+153 IDGGTYDVSSGY
-165 PAFASDADLTI
+165 PAFCSDADLTI

-196 GNSVTITGEG
+196 GNAITITGEG

-221 KSVTI
+221 ESVTI

-236 NVNAVYSSGVVTI
+236 NVNAVYSSGIVTI
-249 DNASFDAYGKSTA
+249 DNASFDTYGKSTA

-275 INAPSED
+275 INAPSDD
-282 NAIYSEGNVS
+282 NAIYSTGNVS
-292 IASSTFST
+292 IANSTFST
-300 TTDSTSIFSKGD
+300 TTDSTSVFSKGD
-312 INITDSVLNINSGAN
+312 INITNSVLNINSGAN
-327 PINAWGTLSISG
+327 PINALGTLSISG

-354 GEIEISGGSVAV
+354 GEIEISGGSVTV
-366 NTTNGTAISGS
+366 NTTGGTAISGD

-390 STTANMSAI
+390 STTAAMAAI
-399 YVESGNIEFEG
+399 YSENGNIEFEG

-432 TLNAGEIAA
+432 TLDAGVIEA
-441 KSAKGFAPFVARDSD
+441 KSAEGFAPVVARDSD
-456 GDGTGTSASSIII
+456 EEEGTGESTSSIII
-469 GENFVDGGNIV
+469 GENFATGGNIV
-480 ATTVWKEASDGTY
+480 ATTVWKVDDNGNY

-503 TQLTEDGLLPENYVP
+503 TQLNEDGRLPEDYVP
-518 EESEI
+518 EKSEI
-523 VVETAA
+523 VVEKAA
-529 DYSAVD
+529 DYSAVE

-542 SLYRGD
+542 SLFKGD
-548 YVNFDAVERALAAVE
+548 YVNFDIVERALAAVE

-597 TYAVNITA
+597 TYAISIAA

-634 ELLSISVRTADGKP
+634 ELLSISVRDADGKP

-670 QGGLPF
+670 QGALPF
-676 VDVSANA
+676 VDVSVNA

-709 APLTRA
+709 ATLTRA

-720 LARASGV
+720 IARASGV

-735 YAKAQEWAVTKGV
+735 YAKAQEWVVANGV

-793 NQAMLWAVQNGII
+793 NNAMLWAVQNGII

>member
-1 MKKKFIPLLLAVA
+1 MKRRFIPLLLAAA

-23 AAAEGPYTADDYDH
+23 AAAEGPYTADDYRF
-37 VYVNGQLYKDFSQD
+37 VNVNGTNILNDPDY
-51 LTVTIGEGTVTLDVD
+51 TVTCGEGKATFDVE
-66 TATLTVEN
+66 TATLTIEN
-74 VTLEENIEVLFG
+74 ATLEGSIEIRFE
-86 DSIYVVSTDKTLTV
+86 DAAETSTATV
-100 VLKGSNSITTQY
+100 ILKGQNSMTTRSS
-112 CGIYTDA
+112 GIYTNG
-119 NMVVN
+119 NMVVK

-129 SLEVNSTGDGS
+129 SLKIEATGEVN
-140 NYFNGIYCKGDLT
+140 GINAWCNLT
-153 IDGGAYEVSSDY
+153 IDGGTYDVSSGY
-165 PAFASDADLTI
+165 PAFYSGNDLTI
-176 QGGAKVVNATVS
+176 QGGANVVKATAT
-188 NDAAVIYA
+188 NDSAIYA
-196 GNSVTITGEG
+196 ANKITITGEG
-206 TSVHFENESNGVFGE
+206 TSVNADAYYCAVFG
-221 KSVTI
+221 KTGGVTI
-226 SNGAALSGTS
+226 SNGAALVGHSENDHPVYTNGTLLLNGADVTLTS
-236 NVNAVYSSGVVTI
+236 DYAKATALFANSEAPFNIINSKVNV
-249 DNASFDAYGKSTA
+249 
-262 IWGNSGVVISGSK
+262 
-275 INAPSED
+275 
-282 NAIYSEGNVS
+282 
-292 IASSTFST
+292 

-312 INITDSVLNINSGAN
+312 ISITNSVLDINSGAN
-327 PINAWGTLSISG
+327 PINALGKLSISG
-339 SGTVVT
+339 DSTVVT
-345 ANGAYPVAG
+345 ASGAYPVAG
-354 GEIEISGGSVAV
+354 GVIEISGGSVTV
-366 NTTNGTAISGS
+366 NTTGGTAISGS

-390 STTANMSAI
+390 STTAAMSAI
-399 YVESGNIEFEG
+399 YSANGDIEFEG
-410 ADTKVSASSAQDSA
+410 ADTKVSASSALDSA

-432 TLNAGEIAA
+432 TLNAGEIEA
-441 KSAKGFAPFVARDSD
+441 KSAEGFAPVVARDSD
-456 GDGTGTSASSIII
+456 EDEDTGESTSSIKI
-469 GENFVDGGNIV
+469 GENFATGGNIV
-480 ATTVWKEASDGTY
+480 ATTVWKMDDNGNY

-503 TQLTEDGLLPENYVP
+503 TQLNEAGLLPEDYVP

-523 VVETAA
+523 VVEKLA

-577 AKAITDAI
+577 AKAINDAI
-585 AELQKIPVLNAE
+585 AGLQRIPDLSAD
-597 TYAVNITA
+597 TYAVNIAA

-634 ELLSISVRTADGKP
+634 ELLSISVRDADGKP

-691 AYDAGLM
+691 AYEAGLM

-727 ETEGGATW
+727 DTEGGATW

-793 NQAMLWAVQNGII
+793 NNAMLWAVQNGII

>member
-1 MKKKFIPLLLAVA
+1 MKRRFIPLLLAAA

-23 AAAEGPYTADDYDH
+23 AAAEGPYTADDYSY
-37 VYVNGQLYKDFSQD
+37 VYVNDTDLVTKQD
-51 LTVTIGEGTVTLDVD
+51 HTVACGEGTATLNVD
-66 TATLTVEN
+66 TATLTLEDA
-74 VTLEENIEVLFG
+74 TLEIGNINAYFE
-86 DSIYVVSTDKTLTV
+86 SQAEEKTLTV
-100 VLKGSNSITTQY
+100 VLKGENSITTQY
-112 CGIYTDA
+112 SGIYTNG

-124 ADAGA
+124 AETGA
-129 SLEVNSTGDGS
+129 SIKVNSTS
-140 NYFNGIYCKGDLT
+140 NNYNGFYAENDLT
-153 IDGGAYEVSSDY
+153 IDGGTYEVSSGY

-196 GNSVTITGEG
+196 GNAITITGEG

-221 KSVTI
+221 ESVTI

-236 NVNAVYSSGVVTI
+236 NVNAVYSSGIVTI
-249 DNASFDAYGKSTA
+249 DNASFDTYGKSTA

-275 INAPSED
+275 INAPSDD
-282 NAIYSEGNVS
+282 NAIYSTGNVS
-292 IASSTFST
+292 IANSTFST
-300 TTDSTSIFSKGD
+300 TTDSTSVFSQGN

-345 ANGAYPVAG
+345 AKGAYPVAG
-354 GEIEISGGSVAV
+354 GVIEISGGSVAV
-366 NTTNGTAISGS
+366 NTTGGTAISGD

-382 SGGSSVSA
+382 SGGSVNA
-390 STTANMSAI
+390 STTAKMSAI
-399 YVESGNIEFEG
+399 YSANGDIEFEG

-424 IFTRNGSI
+424 IFTRDGSI
-432 TLNAGEIAA
+432 TLDAGVIEA
-441 KSAKGFAPFVARDSD
+441 KSAKGFAPVVARDSD
-456 GDGTGTSASSIII
+456 EDGTSASASSIII
-469 GENFVDGGNIV
+469 GENFATGGNIV
-480 ATTVWKEASDGTY
+480 ATTVWKVDDNGNY

-503 TQLTEDGLLPENYVP
+503 TQLTEDGLLPEDYVP

-523 VVETAA
+523 VVEKLA

-542 SLYRGD
+542 SLFKGD
-548 YVNFDAVERALAAVE
+548 YVNFDIVERALAAVE

-585 AELQKIPVLNAE
+585 AGLQKIPVLNAE
-597 TYAVNITA
+597 TYAVSIAA

-611 SANLSNASAGSVI
+611 SANLSNASAGAVI

-634 ELLSISVRTADGKP
+634 ELLSISVRDADGKP

-670 QGGLPF
+670 QGALPF
-676 VDVSANA
+676 VDVSVNA

-691 AYDAGLM
+691 AYEAGLM

-709 APLTRA
+709 ATLTRA

-727 ETEGGATW
+727 DTEGGATW
-735 YAKAQEWAVTKGV
+735 YAKAQEWVVANGV

-793 NQAMLWAVQNGII
+793 NNAMLWAVQNGII

>member
-23 AAAEGPYTADDYDH
+23 AAAEGPYTAADYS
-37 VYVNGQLYKDFSQD
+37 YVNVNGKSILAAQD
-51 LTVTIGEGTVTLDVD
+51 HTVACGEGTAKFDVD
-66 TATLTVEN
+66 TATLTLEN
-74 VTLEENIEVLFG
+74 ATLGSDGITASFASPDAE
-86 DSIYVVSTDKTLTV
+86 KTLTV
-100 VLKGSNSITTQY
+100 VLKGENSITTQY
-112 CGIYTDA
+112 NGIYTNG
-119 NMVVN
+119 NMVVK
-124 ADAGA
+124 ADDDA
-129 SLEVNSTGDGS
+129 SLDVISTGDG
-140 NYFNGIYCKGDLT
+140 NYYFNGFYAENDLT
-153 IDGGAYEVSSDY
+153 IDGGTYDVSSGY
-165 PAFASDADLTI
+165 PSFASDADLTI
-176 QGGAKVVNATVS
+176 QGGAKVVNATATNGS
-188 NDAAVIYA
+188 AIYA
-196 GNSVTITGEG
+196 ANTVIITGEG
-206 TSVHFENESNGVFGE
+206 TSVNTDAYYCAVMGDGG
-221 KSVTI
+221 VTI
-226 SNGAALSGTS
+226 SGGAVLVGHTSKDHPVYTRGALLLDGADVTLTS
-236 NVNAVYSSGVVTI
+236 DYGSATALFADSEEPFNINNSKVTVT
-249 DNASFDAYGKSTA
+249 TA
-262 IWGNSGVVISGSK
+262 
-275 INAPSED
+275 
-282 NAIYSEGNVS
+282 
-292 IASSTFST
+292 
-300 TTDSTSIFSKGD
+300 STSIFSQGN

-327 PINAWGTLSISG
+327 PINAWGALSISG

-345 ANGAYPVAG
+345 ADGANPVTG
-354 GEIEISGGSVAV
+354 DVIEISGGSVAV
-366 NTTNGTAISGS
+366 NTTNGTAIFGD

-390 STTANMSAI
+390 STTAAMAAI
-399 YVESGNIEFEG
+399 YSENGNIEFEG

-424 IFTRNGSI
+424 VFTRNGSI

-480 ATTVWKEASDGTY
+480 ATTVWKEASDGAY

-503 TQLTEDGLLPENYVP
+503 TQLTEDGLLPEDYVP

-523 VVETAA
+523 VVEKLA

-542 SLYRGD
+542 SLFKGD
-548 YVNFDAVERALAAVE
+548 YVNFDIVERALAAVE

-597 TYAVNITA
+597 TYAVNIAA

-634 ELLSISVRTADGKP
+634 ELLSISVRDADGKP

-676 VDVSANA
+676 VDVSVNA

-691 AYDAGLM
+691 AYEAGLM

-727 ETEGGATW
+727 DTEGGATW
-735 YAKAQEWAVTKGV
+735 YAKAQEWVVANGV

-793 NQAMLWAVQNGII
+793 NNAMLWAVQNGII

>member
-1 MKKKFIPLLLAVA
+1 MKRRFIPLLLAAA

-23 AAAEGPYTADDYDH
+23 AAAEGPYTAADYS
-37 VYVNGQLYKDFSQD
+37 YVNVNGTSYSDFSQN
-51 LTVTIGEGTVTLDVD
+51 LTIEIGEGTVTLDVD
-66 TATLTVEN
+66 TATLTLEN
-74 VTLEENIEVLFG
+74 ATLGSDGITASFASPDAE
-86 DSIYVVSTDKTLTV
+86 KTLTV
-100 VLKGSNSITTQY
+100 VLKGENSITTQY
-112 CGIYTDA
+112 NGIYTNG
-119 NMVVN
+119 NMVVK
-124 ADAGA
+124 ADDDA
-129 SLEVNSTGDGS
+129 SLDVISTGDG
-140 NYFNGIYCKGDLT
+140 NYYFNGFYAENDLT
-153 IDGGAYEVSSDY
+153 IDGGTYDVSSGY
-165 PAFASDADLTI
+165 PAFCSDADLTI

-196 GNSVTITGEG
+196 GNAITITGEG

-221 KSVTI
+221 ESVTI

-249 DNASFDAYGKSTA
+249 DNAGFDAYGKSTA

-282 NAIYSEGNVS
+282 NAIFSRGNVS

-300 TTDSTSIFSKGD
+300 TTGSTSIFSSVD

-327 PINAWGTLSISG
+327 PINALGTLSISG

-354 GEIEISGGSVAV
+354 GVIEISGGSVTV
-366 NTTNGTAISGS
+366 NTTGGTAISGD

-390 STTANMSAI
+390 STTAAMAAI
-399 YVESGNIEFEG
+399 YSENGNIEFEG

-424 IFTRNGSI
+424 IFTRDGSI
-432 TLNAGEIAA
+432 TLDAGVIEA
-441 KSAKGFAPFVARDSD
+441 KSAKGFAPVVARDSD
-456 GDGTGTSASSIII
+456 EDGTSASASSIII
-469 GENFVDGGNIV
+469 GENFATGGNIV
-480 ATTVWKEASDGTY
+480 ATTVWKVDDNGNY

-503 TQLTEDGLLPENYVP
+503 TQLNEDERLPEEYVP

-523 VVETAA
+523 VVEKLA

-542 SLYRGD
+542 SLFKGD
-548 YVNFDAVERALAAVE
+548 YVNFDIVERALAAVE

-597 TYAVNITA
+597 TYAVNIAA

-624 TLTATPDEGY
+624 TLAATPDEGY
-634 ELLSISVRTADGKP
+634 ELLSISVRDADGKP

-691 AYDAGLM
+691 AYEAGLM

-727 ETEGGATW
+727 DTEGGATW

-793 NQAMLWAVQNGII
+793 NNAMLWAVQNGII

>member
-1 MKKKFIPLLLAVA
+1 MKRRFIPLLLAAA

-23 AAAEGPYTADDYDH
+23 AAAEGPYTADDYRF
-37 VYVNGQLYKDFSQD
+37 VNVNGTNILNDPDY
-51 LTVTIGEGTVTLDVD
+51 TVTCGEGKATFDVE
-66 TATLTVEN
+66 TATLTIEN
-74 VTLEENIEVLFG
+74 ATLEGSIEIRFE
-86 DSIYVVSTDKTLTV
+86 DAAETSTATV
-100 VLKGSNSITTQY
+100 ILKGQNSMTTRSS
-112 CGIYTDA
+112 GIYTNG
-119 NMVVN
+119 NMVVK

-129 SLEVNSTGDGS
+129 SLKIEATGEVN
-140 NYFNGIYCKGDLT
+140 GINAWCNLT
-153 IDGGAYEVSSDY
+153 IDGGTYDVSSGY
-165 PAFASDADLTI
+165 PAFYSGNDLTI
-176 QGGAKVVNATVS
+176 QGGANVVKATAT
-188 NDAAVIYA
+188 NDSAIYA
-196 GNSVTITGEG
+196 ANKITITGEG
-206 TSVHFENESNGVFGE
+206 TSVNADAYYCAVFG
-221 KSVTI
+221 KTGGVTI
-226 SNGAALSGTS
+226 SNGAALVGHSENDHPVYTNGTLLLNGADVTLTS
-236 NVNAVYSSGVVTI
+236 DYAKATALFANSEAPFNIINSKVNV
-249 DNASFDAYGKSTA
+249 
-262 IWGNSGVVISGSK
+262 
-275 INAPSED
+275 
-282 NAIYSEGNVS
+282 
-292 IASSTFST
+292 

-327 PINAWGTLSISG
+327 PINALGTLSISG

-345 ANGAYPVAG
+345 AKGAYPVAG
-354 GEIEISGGSVAV
+354 GVIEISGGSVTV
-366 NTTNGTAISGS
+366 NTTGGTAISGD

-390 STTANMSAI
+390 STTAAMAAI
-399 YVESGNIEFEG
+399 YSENGNIEFEG
-410 ADTKVSASSAQDSA
+410 ADTKVSVSSAQDSA
-424 IFTRNGSI
+424 VFTRNGSI

-469 GENFVDGGNIV
+469 GENFATGGNIV
-480 ATTVWKEASDGTY
+480 ATTVWKVDDNGNY

-503 TQLTEDGLLPENYVP
+503 TQLNEDERLPEEYVP

-523 VVETAA
+523 VVEKLA

-542 SLYRGD
+542 SLFKGD
-548 YVNFDAVERALAAVE
+548 YVNFDIVERALAAVE

-585 AELQKIPVLNAE
+585 AELQRIPDLSAD
-597 TYAVNITA
+597 TYAISIAA

-611 SANLSNASAGSVI
+611 SANLSNASAGAVI

-634 ELLSISVRTADGKP
+634 ELLSISVRDADGKP

-662 VTVTAVFG
+662 VMVTAVFG
-670 QGGLPF
+670 QGALPF
-676 VDVSANA
+676 VDVSVNA

-691 AYDAGLM
+691 AYEAGLM

-709 APLTRA
+709 ATLTRA

-748 SDGEDPMGNVTREQL
+748 SDGEYPMGNVTREQL

>member
-1 MKKKFIPLLLAVA
+1 MKRRFIPLLLAAA

-23 AAAEGPYTADDYDH
+23 AAAEGPYTADDYRF
-37 VYVNGQLYKDFSQD
+37 VNVNGTNILNDPDY
-51 LTVTIGEGTVTLDVD
+51 TVTCGEGKATFDVE
-66 TATLTVEN
+66 TATLTIEN
-74 VTLEENIEVLFG
+74 ATLEGSIEIRFE
-86 DSIYVVSTDKTLTV
+86 DAAETSTATV
-100 VLKGSNSITTQY
+100 ILKGQNSMTTRSS
-112 CGIYTDA
+112 GIYTNG
-119 NMVVN
+119 NMVVK

-129 SLEVNSTGDGS
+129 SLKIEATGEVN
-140 NYFNGIYCKGDLT
+140 GINAWCNLT
-153 IDGGAYEVSSDY
+153 IDGGTYDVSSGY
-165 PAFASDADLTI
+165 PAFYSGNDLTI
-176 QGGAKVVNATVS
+176 QGGANVVKATAT
-188 NDAAVIYA
+188 NDSAIYA
-196 GNSVTITGEG
+196 ANKITITGEG
-206 TSVHFENESNGVFGE
+206 TSVNADAYYCAVFG
-221 KSVTI
+221 KTGGVTI
-226 SNGAALSGTS
+226 SNGAALVGHSENDHPVYTNGTLLLNGADVTLTS
-236 NVNAVYSSGVVTI
+236 DYAKATALFANSEAPFNIINSKVNV
-249 DNASFDAYGKSTA
+249 
-262 IWGNSGVVISGSK
+262 
-275 INAPSED
+275 
-282 NAIYSEGNVS
+282 
-292 IASSTFST
+292 

-312 INITDSVLNINSGAN
+312 ISITNSVLDINSGAN
-327 PINAWGTLSISG
+327 PINALGKLSISG
-339 SGTVVT
+339 DSTVVT
-345 ANGAYPVAG
+345 ASGAYPVAG
-354 GEIEISGGSVAV
+354 GVIEISGGSVTV
-366 NTTNGTAISGS
+366 NTTGGTAISGS

-390 STTANMSAI
+390 STTAAMSAI
-399 YVESGNIEFEG
+399 YSANGDIEFEG
-410 ADTKVSASSAQDSA
+410 ADTKVSASSALDSA

-432 TLNAGEIAA
+432 TLNAGEIEA
-441 KSAKGFAPFVARDSD
+441 KSAEGFAPVVARDSD
-456 GDGTGTSASSIII
+456 EDEDTGESTSSIKI
-469 GENFVDGGNIV
+469 GENFATGGNIV
-480 ATTVWKEASDGTY
+480 ATTVWKMDDNGNY

-503 TQLTEDGLLPENYVP
+503 TQLNEAGLLPEDYVP

-523 VVETAA
+523 VVEKLA

-585 AELQKIPVLNAE
+585 AGLQKIPVLNAE
-597 TYAVNITA
+597 TYAVNIAA
-605 SEHGKV
+605 SEHGTV

-634 ELLSISVRTADGKP
+634 ELLSISVRDADGKP

-662 VTVTAVFG
+662 VMVTAVFG
-670 QGGLPF
+670 QGALPF
-676 VDVSANA
+676 VDVSVNA

-691 AYDAGLM
+691 AYEAGLM

-709 APLTRA
+709 ATLTRA

-727 ETEGGATW
+727 DTEGGATW
-735 YAKAQEWAVTKGV
+735 YAKAQEWAVTNGV

>member
-1 MKKKFIPLLLAVA
+1 MKRRFIPLLLAAA

-23 AAAEGPYTADDYDH
+23 AAAEGPYTADDYRF
-37 VYVNGQLYKDFSQD
+37 VNVNGTNILNDPDY
-51 LTVTIGEGTVTLDVD
+51 TVTCGEGKATFDVE
-66 TATLTVEN
+66 TATLTIEN
-74 VTLEENIEVLFG
+74 ATLEGSIEIRFE
-86 DSIYVVSTDKTLTV
+86 DAAETSTATV
-100 VLKGSNSITTQY
+100 ILKGQNSMTTRSS
-112 CGIYTDA
+112 GIYTNG
-119 NMVVN
+119 NMVVK

-129 SLEVNSTGDGS
+129 SLKIEATGEVN
-140 NYFNGIYCKGDLT
+140 GINAWCNLT
-153 IDGGAYEVSSDY
+153 IDGGTYDVSSGY
-165 PAFASDADLTI
+165 PAFYSGNDLTI
-176 QGGAKVVNATVS
+176 QGGANVVKATAT
-188 NDAAVIYA
+188 NDSAIYA
-196 GNSVTITGEG
+196 ANKITITGEG
-206 TSVHFENESNGVFGE
+206 TSVNADSYYCAVFG
-221 KSVTI
+221 KTGGVTI
-226 SNGAALSGTS
+226 SNGAALVGHSENDHPVYTNGTLLLNGADVTLTS
-236 NVNAVYSSGVVTI
+236 DYAKATALFANSEAPFNIINSKVNV
-249 DNASFDAYGKSTA
+249 
-262 IWGNSGVVISGSK
+262 
-275 INAPSED
+275 
-282 NAIYSEGNVS
+282 
-292 IASSTFST
+292 

-312 INITDSVLNINSGAN
+312 ISITNSVLDINSGAN
-327 PINAWGTLSISG
+327 PINALGKLSISG
-339 SGTVVT
+339 DSTVVT
-345 ANGAYPVAG
+345 ASGAYPVAG
-354 GEIEISGGSVAV
+354 GVIEISGGSVTV
-366 NTTNGTAISGS
+366 NTTGGTAISGS

-390 STTANMSAI
+390 STTAAMSAI
-399 YVESGNIEFEG
+399 YSANGDIEFEG
-410 ADTKVSASSAQDSA
+410 ADTKVSASSALDSA

-432 TLNAGEIAA
+432 TLNAGEIEA
-441 KSAKGFAPFVARDSD
+441 KSAEGFAPVVARDSD
-456 GDGTGTSASSIII
+456 EDEDTGESTSSIKI
-469 GENFVDGGNIV
+469 GENFATGGNIV
-480 ATTVWKEASDGTY
+480 ATTVWKMDDNGNY

-503 TQLTEDGLLPENYVP
+503 TQLNEAGLLPEDYVP

-523 VVETAA
+523 VVEKLA

-577 AKAITDAI
+577 AKAINDAI
-585 AELQKIPVLNAE
+585 AGLQRIPDLSAD
-597 TYAVNITA
+597 TYAVNIAA

-634 ELLSISVRTADGKP
+634 ELLSISVRDADGKP

-691 AYDAGLM
+691 AYEAGLM

-727 ETEGGATW
+727 DTEGGATW

-793 NQAMLWAVQNGII
+793 NNAMLWAVQNGII

>member
-1 MKKKFIPLLLAVA
+1 MKRRFIPLLLAAA

-23 AAAEGPYTADDYDH
+23 AAAEGPYTADDYRF
-37 VYVNGQLYKDFSQD
+37 VNVNGTNILNDPDY
-51 LTVTIGEGTVTLDVD
+51 TVTCGEGKATFDVE
-66 TATLTVEN
+66 TATLTIEN
-74 VTLEENIEVLFG
+74 ATLEGSIEIRFE
-86 DSIYVVSTDKTLTV
+86 DAAETSTATV
-100 VLKGSNSITTQY
+100 ILKGQNSMTTRSS
-112 CGIYTDA
+112 GIYTNG
-119 NMVVN
+119 NMVVK

-129 SLEVNSTGDGS
+129 SLKIEATGEVN
-140 NYFNGIYCKGDLT
+140 GINAWCNLT
-153 IDGGAYEVSSDY
+153 IDGGTYDVSSGY
-165 PAFASDADLTI
+165 PAFYS
-176 QGGAKVVNATVS
+176 GNVVKATAT
-188 NDAAVIYA
+188 NDSAIYA
-196 GNSVTITGEG
+196 ANKITITGEG
-206 TSVHFENESNGVFGE
+206 TSVNADAYYCAVFG
-221 KSVTI
+221 KTGGVTI
-226 SNGAALSGTS
+226 SNGAALVGHSENDHPVYTNGTLLLNGADVTLTS
-236 NVNAVYSSGVVTI
+236 DYAKATALFANSEAPFNIINSKVNV
-249 DNASFDAYGKSTA
+249 
-262 IWGNSGVVISGSK
+262 
-275 INAPSED
+275 
-282 NAIYSEGNVS
+282 
-292 IASSTFST
+292 

-312 INITDSVLNINSGAN
+312 ISITNSVLDINSGAN
-327 PINAWGTLSISG
+327 PINALGKLSISG
-339 SGTVVT
+339 DSTVVT
-345 ANGAYPVAG
+345 ASGAYPVAG
-354 GEIEISGGSVAV
+354 GVIEISGGSVTV
-366 NTTNGTAISGS
+366 NTTGGTAISGS

-382 SGGSSVSA
+382 SGGSSVS
-390 STTANMSAI
+390 TTAAMSAI
-399 YVESGNIEFEG
+399 YSANGDIEFEG
-410 ADTKVSASSAQDSA
+410 ADTKVSASSALDSA

-432 TLNAGEIAA
+432 TLNAGEIEA
-441 KSAKGFAPFVARDSD
+441 KSAEGFAPVVARDSD
-456 GDGTGTSASSIII
+456 EDEDTGESTSSIKI
-469 GENFVDGGNIV
+469 GENFATGGNIV
-480 ATTVWKEASDGTY
+480 ATTVWKMDDNGNY

-503 TQLTEDGLLPENYVP
+503 TQLNEAGLLPEDYVP

-523 VVETAA
+523 VVEKLA

-577 AKAITDAI
+577 AKAINDAI
-585 AELQKIPVLNAE
+585 AGLQRIPDLSAD
-597 TYAVNITA
+597 TYAVNIAA

-634 ELLSISVRTADGKP
+634 ELLSISVRDADGKP

-691 AYDAGLM
+691 AYEAGLM

-727 ETEGGATW
+727 DTEGGATW

-793 NQAMLWAVQNGII
+793 NNAMLWAVQNGII